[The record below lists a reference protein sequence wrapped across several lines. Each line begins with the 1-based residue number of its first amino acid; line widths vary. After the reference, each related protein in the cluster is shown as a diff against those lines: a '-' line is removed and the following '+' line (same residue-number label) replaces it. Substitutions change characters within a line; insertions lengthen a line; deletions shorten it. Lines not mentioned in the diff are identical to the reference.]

1 MASNK
6 RKIGAVIALDGES
19 AFKKSVSA
27 CNTSLKT
34 MKSEMNLVT
43 EQFKGQANSMDA
55 LKAKHEVL
63 EKTLDKS
70 VALQS
75 ELEKAL
81 ENSQKNYASAGTQL
95 DGYRKQL
102 EEATSSLAK
111 LEKQQAE
118 NADESLTEQI
128 KSQKEEMER
137 LTDIVNRGEKAYAKA
152 GTNVESWQQKL
163 NDAKIQVVRLQREI
177 DTNNSYMDEASKSAD
192 GCATSIDEMGR
203 RIKESTA
210 QTSTSVEKLTDD
222 VESFF
227 TVDKVTE
234 YADAVS
240 EAFQQVAQS
249 AYDAL
254 QDLDEGYDTILTK
267 TGASG
272 DTLAGF
278 TKIADEI
285 YGDLPATMADIGV
298 AVGEVN
304 TRFGVTGDELDD
316 LSRRF
321 LKFSNINDTNL
332 NASIDGVQS
341 AMASFN
347 VEAKDAGKVLD
358 VMNKAGQNTGV
369 SMDALQSSL
378 LQNASAFRDMD
389 MDIYQSIDFVSKLEK
404 SGIDTAQVM
413 AGLKKAYQTSAREGK
428 SFQDSLVEIQET
440 LVNAEDSTEASKR
453 AVELFGKSY
462 GSIATAV
469 KDGRLSFTS
478 MSDSMS
484 LLKDSTDSVNQT
496 FDDSLDTWDEM
507 TTAINS
513 LKQIGGRMMS
523 DIMDIANPAVELLAD
538 GLETVRDGLD
548 SLPEPLR
555 KTVSMV
561 TLIGGAVGIAGP
573 KLFSFAKTIQALKS
587 ANGATTLAGLAQ
599 GITGVGTAS
608 TVASVGTTTLSTS
621 IKGIVTTL
629 GPYVALIGGACMVVK
644 ALKDA
649 DEEYVESL
657 KKEDSTLGL
666 VMENASRY
674 TEKLTEVKDAMSGAL
689 SDADREL
696 AEISA
701 KKDIAQPLVESLEK
715 LQKQSHLT
723 DTDIQ
728 VMKRTTEELNSVYPD
743 LNLRVDET
751 TGSFEANGKAVN
763 DLSSYLDNYAK
774 TAERVA
780 KEKHL
785 TDLMEKKV
793 EAEVDF
799 EISKQNRE
807 ELEQKMNKELA
818 KAGLTFDEWQNK
830 NLAQKFWLNLNP
842 VDGLTTTSAFNEM
855 YHEWLELVDAQEE
868 LNGKYIET
876 EDRIKILRGE
886 IGATDEALQ
895 KSTDDT
901 KEHTKS
907 WTGAGEEVD
916 RAAQK
921 YVDLGVKMR
930 EFDGDIQAVSESF
943 EEEEEALKALFEST
957 VALWD
962 STHTEIM
969 DGLGNEVISL
979 SDSMGKWQDYKN
991 QVYDSISSVSSI
1003 FKEREADESKSWASM
1018 TNGLVSNINAYELW
1032 NQNVNAILESA
1043 RYQNDE
1049 AFREIANRIMLSG
1062 IESADYLDNF
1072 VQNVNLSTSQA
1083 KDDIRNFTNLSGETE
1098 QYASQMASLK
1108 SATEE
1113 SLSGIANVFD
1123 ATKTEAQR
1131 SLEEL
1136 STSLTEK
1143 AEEYTQYS
1151 DVAQSLVE
1159 SERYKTDEGFRTMVN
1174 TLLQQGMA
1182 GAGVLSELWTAME
1195 AGNGEVDTLLGSF
1208 QNFENAMSGFA
1219 DVTASTEVALQNG
1232 MDGMVSIVDNAGE
1245 SLKIAMIN
1253 DEILMAS
1260 GLTGEHLSSAVDSAV
1275 SNAINQMQSVE
1286 AQQDAY
1292 SAGESVG
1299 QQYARG
1305 IQAGMDSVLDKKKID
1320 DSKPISKWD
1329 FNPQDTDRG
1338 KYPSVTNNM
1347 NLTVNQ
1353 QRNGSWFGEITDW
1366 IRKSLS

>member
-1 MASNK
+1 MATNK

-19 AFKKSVSA
+19 QFKKSVSA
-27 CNTSLKT
+27 CNASLKT

-43 EQFKGQANSMDA
+43 EEFKGQANSMDA

-81 ENSQKNYASAGTQL
+81 ENSQKNYASAGEQL
-95 DGYRKQL
+95 DSYRKQL
-102 EEATSSLAK
+102 ATATSALAD
-111 LEKQQAE
+111 LEKQQSE
-118 NADESLTEQI
+118 NADDSLAQQI
-128 KSQKEEMER
+128 KEQKEEMER

-152 GTNVESWQQKL
+152 ESSVETWQQKL
-163 NDAKIQVVRLQREI
+163 NDAKTQVVRLQREI
-177 DTNNSYMDEASKSAD
+177 DTNNSYMDEASRSAD
-192 GCATSIDEMGR
+192 GCAHSIDEMGR

-234 YADAVS
+234 YADKVS

-272 DTLAGF
+272 DALAEF
-278 TKIADEI
+278 TGIADKI
-285 YGDLPATMADIGV
+285 YGDLPATMSDIGT

-304 TRFGVTGDELDD
+304 TRFGSTGDELDD
-316 LSRRF
+316 LSRKF
-321 LKFSNINDTNL
+321 LKFSNINGTNL
-332 NASIDGVQS
+332 NSTIDGVQAS
-341 AMASFN
+341 MASFN
-347 VEAKDAGKVLD
+347 VQAKDAGKVLD
-358 VMNKAGQNTGV
+358 VMNKAGQSTGV
-369 SMDALQSSL
+369 SMDTLQASL

-389 MDIYQSIDFVSKLEK
+389 MDIYQSIDFVAKLEK
-404 SGIDTAQVM
+404 SGLDTAQVM

-428 SFQDSLVEIQET
+428 SFQDSLVEIQDT
-440 LVNAEDSTEASKR
+440 LVNAEDSTEASKK

-469 KDGRLSFTS
+469 KDGRLSFTG
-478 MSDSMS
+478 MSDSMT
-484 LLKDSTDSVNQT
+484 LLKDSTDSVNRT

-507 TTAINS
+507 ATAINS

-523 DIMDIANPAVELLAD
+523 DIMDIANPAVEVLAD

-548 SLPEPLR
+548 SLPDPLR
-555 KTVSMV
+555 KTVSTV
-561 TLIGGAVGIAGP
+561 TLVGGSVGIVAP

-587 ANGATTLAGLAQ
+587 ANDATNLVGLAK

-608 TVASVGTTTLSTS
+608 ATASVGTTALSTS
-621 IKGIVTTL
+621 IKGLVTTL
-629 GPYVALIGGACMVVK
+629 TPYVALIAGTCMVVK
-644 ALKDA
+644 ALNDA
-649 DEEYVESL
+649 DAEYVENL
-657 KKEDSTLGL
+657 KKEDATLSI
-666 VMENASRY
+666 VMERASQY
-674 TEKLTEVKDAMSGAL
+674 TEKLTEVKDAMSSAL
-689 SDADREL
+689 SDADREI

-701 KKDIAQPLVESLEK
+701 KKDIAEPLVESLER

-751 TGSFEANGKAVN
+751 TGSFEANGRAVN
-763 DLSSYLDNYAK
+763 DLSEYLNDYAK

-807 ELEQKMNKELA
+807 ELERKMDKEL
-818 KAGLTFDEWQNK
+818 KSVGISFDEWQKK
-830 NLAQKFWLNLNP
+830 NGASKILMGLNP
-842 VDGLTTTSAFNEM
+842 VNGFRTAGFKEM
-855 YHEWLELVDAQEE
+855 YSEWLDLVDAQEE

-876 EDRIKILRGE
+876 EDRIKILRNE
-886 IGATDEALQ
+886 IGATDESLK
-895 KSTDDT
+895 KSTDGVNEQ
-901 KEHTKS
+901 KKS

-930 EFDGDIQAVSESF
+930 EFDGDIKAVSESF
-943 EEEEEALKALFEST
+943 GEEEEALKQLFEST

-962 STHTEIM
+962 STHSEIM
-969 DGLGNEVISL
+969 NGLGNEVISL

-1003 FKEREADESKSWASM
+1003 FKEREVDETKSWSNM
-1018 TNGLVSNINAYELW
+1018 TNGLISNMNAYELW
-1032 NQNVNAILESA
+1032 NANVNAILQSA

-1049 AFREIANRIMLSG
+1049 SFREIANRIMLSG
-1062 IESADYLDNF
+1062 IESSEYLDSF
-1072 VQNVNLSTSQA
+1072 VQNVSLSTSQA
-1083 KDDIRNFTNLSGETE
+1083 KDDIANFTNLSGETE

-1136 STSLTEK
+1136 STSLAEK
-1143 AEEYTQYS
+1143 SEQYTQYS

-1159 SERYKTDEGFRTMVN
+1159 SERYKTDEGFRSMVN
-1174 TLLQQGMA
+1174 VLLQQGMA

-1195 AGNGEVDTLLGSF
+1195 AGNTEVDTLLGSF
-1208 QNFENAMSGFA
+1208 QNFESAMSGFA

-1245 SLKIAMIN
+1245 ALKISMMN

-1275 SNAINQMQSVE
+1275 SSAINQMQSAE
-1286 AQQDAY
+1286 TQQDAY

-1299 QQYARG
+1299 QQYAKG
-1305 IQAGMDSVLDKKKID
+1305 IQAGMDSVLDEKEIE
-1320 DSKPISKWD
+1320 SNKPVSKWD
-1329 FNPQDTDRG
+1329 FNPSDPDRS

-1353 QRNGSWFGEITDW
+1353 QRNGWFGEITDW

>member
-1 MASNK
+1 MATGK

-27 CNTSLKT
+27 CNSSLKT
-34 MKSEMNLVT
+34 MKSEMSLVT

-55 LKAKHEVL
+55 LRAKHDVL
-63 EKTLDKS
+63 EKTLNKS
-70 VALQS
+70 VDLQS

-81 ENSQKNYASAGTQL
+81 ENSQKNYSEAGAQL
-95 DGYRKQL
+95 DNYRKQL
-102 EEATSSLAK
+102 DTATSALAD
-111 LEKQQAE
+111 LEKQQSE
-118 NADESLTEQI
+118 NADDSLAQQI
-128 KSQKEEMER
+128 KEQKEEMER
-137 LTDIVNRGEKAYAKA
+137 LTDIVNRGEKAYTKA
-152 GTNVESWQQKL
+152 ESSVETWQQKL

-177 DTNNSYMDEASKSAD
+177 DTNNQYMDEASKSAD

-203 RIKESTA
+203 RIKESTS
-210 QTSTSVEKLTDD
+210 QTSGSVEKLTDD

-272 DTLAGF
+272 DALAEF
-278 TKIADEI
+278 TGIADRI
-285 YGDLPATMADIGV
+285 YGDLPSTMSDIGV

-304 TRFGVTGDELDD
+304 TRFGSTGDELDD
-316 LSRRF
+316 LSRKF
-321 LKFSNINDTNL
+321 LKFSNINGTNL
-332 NASIDGVQS
+332 NASIDGVQASMS
-341 AMASFN
+341 AFN
-347 VEAKDAGKVLD
+347 VEARDAGKVLD
-358 VMNKAGQNTGV
+358 VMNRAGQNTGV
-369 SMDALQSSL
+369 SMDALQSTL

-389 MDIYQSIDFVSKLEK
+389 MDIYQSIDFVSRLEK
-404 SGIDTAQVM
+404 SGLDTAQVM
-413 AGLKKAYQTSAREGK
+413 SGLKKAYQTSAREGK
-428 SFQDSLVEIQET
+428 SFQDSLSDIQET
-440 LVNAEDSTEASKR
+440 LMHSEDSVSANKK
-453 AVELFGKSY
+453 AVDLFGKSY
-462 GSIATAV
+462 ANIATAV
-469 KDGRLSFTS
+469 RDGRLSFTS
-478 MSDSMS
+478 MSDSMT
-484 LLKDSTDSVNQT
+484 LLKDSTDSVNRT

-523 DIMDIANPAVELLAD
+523 DIMDISNPAVEVLAD
-538 GLETVRDGLD
+538 GLETTREALD
-548 SLPEPLR
+548 ALPAPVR
-555 KTVSMV
+555 KTVSSV
-561 TLIGGAVGIAGP
+561 VLIGGTVGIVAP
-573 KLFSFAKTIQALKS
+573 KLFAFAKTIQALKS
-587 ANGATTLAGLAQ
+587 ANDATTLAGLAK
-599 GITGVGTAS
+599 GISSVGTAS
-608 TVASVGTTTLSTS
+608 ATASVGTTALSTS
-621 IKGIVTTL
+621 IKGIVSTL
-629 GPYVALIGGACMVVK
+629 GPYIALIGGACMVVK
-644 ALKDA
+644 GLKDA
-649 DEEYVESL
+649 DEEYLESL
-657 KKEDSTLGL
+657 KKEDTTLGV
-666 VMENASRY
+666 VMERATQY
-674 TEKLTEVKDAMSGAL
+674 TEKLTEVKDAMSSAL
-689 SDADREL
+689 SDADRDI

-701 KKDIAQPLVESLEK
+701 KKDIAEPLVKSLEK

-743 LNLRVDET
+743 LNLSVNDA
-751 TGSFEANGKAVN
+751 TGSFEANGQAVN
-763 DLSSYLDNYAK
+763 DLSEYLNDYAK

-807 ELEQKMNKELA
+807 ELERKMDKEL
-818 KAGLTFDEWQNK
+818 KSVGLSFDEWQKK
-830 NLAQKFWLNLNP
+830 NGASKILMGMNP
-842 VDGLTTTSAFNEM
+842 VNGFRTAGFKEM
-855 YHEWLELVDAQEE
+855 YSEWLDLVDAQEE

-886 IGATDEALQ
+886 IGATDETLK
-895 KSTDDT
+895 KSTDGVKAQ
-901 KEHTKS
+901 KES

-930 EFDGDIQAVSESF
+930 EFDGDIQAISESF
-943 EEEEEALKALFEST
+943 TEEEEALKQLFEST

-979 SDSMGKWQDYKN
+979 SDSMGKWQEYKN

-1003 FKEREADESKSWASM
+1003 FKEREADESKSWSNM
-1018 TNGLVSNINAYELW
+1018 TNGLVSNMNAYELW
-1032 NQNVNAILESA
+1032 NENVNAILQSA

-1049 AFREIANRIMLSG
+1049 SFREIANRIMLSG
-1062 IESADYLDNF
+1062 IESADYLDSF
-1072 VQNVNLSTSQA
+1072 VQNVSLSTTQA

-1113 SLSGIANVFD
+1113 SLNSIATVFD

-1136 STSLTEK
+1136 SASLTEK

-1174 TLLQQGMA
+1174 VMLQQGMA

-1195 AGNGEVDTLLGSF
+1195 SGNAEVDTLLGSF
-1208 QNFENAMSGFA
+1208 QNFESAMSGFA

-1245 SLKIAMIN
+1245 ALKISMMN

-1260 GLTGEHLSSAVDSAV
+1260 GMTGEHLSSAVDSAV
-1275 SNAINQMQSVE
+1275 SSAISQMQSAE

-1292 SAGESVG
+1292 SAGEAIG
-1299 QQYARG
+1299 QQYAKG

-1329 FNPQDTDRG
+1329 FNPQDSDRS

-1353 QRNGSWFGEITDW
+1353 QRNGWWGEITDW

>member
-1 MASNK
+1 MATNK

-19 AFKKSVSA
+19 QFKKSVSA
-27 CNTSLKT
+27 CNASLKT
-34 MKSEMNLVT
+34 MKSEMSLVN

-55 LKAKHEVL
+55 LRAKHDVL
-63 EKTLDKS
+63 GKILDKS

-81 ENSQKNYASAGTQL
+81 ENSQKNYASAGEQL
-95 DGYRKQL
+95 DSYRKQL
-102 EEATSSLAK
+102 ATATSALES

-118 NADESLTEQI
+118 NSDESLVQQI
-128 KSQKEEMER
+128 KEQKEEMER
-137 LTDIVNRGEKAYAKA
+137 LTSIVQRGEKAYAQA
-152 GTNVESWQQKL
+152 GNNVETWQQKL
-163 NDAKIQVVRLQREI
+163 NDAKIQVVKLQREI
-177 DTNNSYMDEASKSAD
+177 DTNNQYMDEASRSAD

-254 QDLDEGYDTILTK
+254 QDLDEGYDTILVK

-272 DTLAGF
+272 DALAEF
-278 TKIADEI
+278 TGIADRI
-285 YGDLPATMADIGV
+285 YGDLPATMSDIGV

-304 TRFGVTGDELDD
+304 TRFGSTGDELDD
-316 LSRRF
+316 LSRKF
-321 LKFSNINDTNL
+321 LKFSNINGTNL
-332 NASIDGVQS
+332 NSTIDGVQAS
-341 AMASFN
+341 MASFN
-347 VEAKDAGKVLD
+347 VQAKDAGKVLD

-369 SMDALQSSL
+369 SMDTLQASL

-389 MDIYQSIDFVSKLEK
+389 MDIYQSIDFVAKLEK
-404 SGIDTAQVM
+404 SGLDTAQVM

-428 SFQDSLVEIQET
+428 SFQDSLVEIQDT
-440 LVNAEDSTEASKR
+440 LVNAEDSTEASKK

-469 KDGRLSFTS
+469 KDGRLSFTG
-478 MSDSMS
+478 MSDSMT
-484 LLKDSTDSVNQT
+484 LLKDSTDSVNRT

-555 KTVSMV
+555 KTVSTV
-561 TLIGGAVGIAGP
+561 VLIGGAVGIAGP
-573 KLFSFAKTIQALKS
+573 KLFSFSKTIQALKS
-587 ANGATTLAGLAQ
+587 ANGATTLAGLAK
-599 GITGVGTAS
+599 GISSVGGAS
-608 TVASVGTTTLSTS
+608 ASASVATATFSGSVKS
-621 IKGIVTTL
+621 IVSTL
-629 GPYVALIGGACMVVK
+629 GPYVAIVAGACMVVK

-657 KKEDSTLGL
+657 KKEDATLGV
-666 VMENASRY
+666 VMERASQY
-674 TEKLTEVKDAMSGAL
+674 VEKLDEVKNAMNTAI
-689 SDADREL
+689 SDADREIS
-696 AEISA
+696 EISA
-701 KKDIAQPLVESLEK
+701 KRDVAQPLVSSLEK
-715 LQKQSHLT
+715 LQKQSHKT

-728 VMKRTTEELNSVYPD
+728 VMKRTVAELNGVYPD
-743 LNLRVDET
+743 LNLSVDET
-751 TGSFEANGKAVN
+751 TGAFQSNGKAVS
-763 DLSSYLDNYAK
+763 DLSAYLNDYAK
-774 TAERVA
+774 TAERVS
-780 KEKHL
+780 KENSL
-785 TDLMEKKV
+785 NNLLQKKID
-793 EAEVDF
+793 AEVDF
-799 EISKQNRE
+799 EMSKQNRE
-807 ELEQKMNKELA
+807 ELERQMNKELA

-876 EDRIKILRGE
+876 EDRIKILREE

-895 KSTDDT
+895 KSTDGVKAQ
-901 KEHTKS
+901 KES

-930 EFDGDIQAVSESF
+930 QFDGDIKAVSESF
-943 EEEEEALKALFEST
+943 GEEEEALKALFEST

-969 DGLGNEVISL
+969 SGLGNEVISL
-979 SDSMGKWQDYKN
+979 SDSMGKWQEYKN

-1003 FKEREADESKSWASM
+1003 FKEREVDESKSWENM
-1018 TNGLVSNINAYELW
+1018 TKGLVSNMSAYELW
-1032 NQNVNAILESA
+1032 NENVNAILQSA

-1062 IESADYLDNF
+1062 IESADYLDSF
-1072 VQNVNLSTSQA
+1072 VQNVNLSTTQA
-1083 KDDIRNFTNLSGETE
+1083 KSDIANFTNLSGETE

-1113 SLSGIANVFD
+1113 SLNGIASVFD

-1136 STSLTEK
+1136 STSLMEK
-1143 AEEYTQYS
+1143 SEQYTQYS
-1151 DVAQSLVE
+1151 DVAQNLVE
-1159 SERYKTDEGFRTMVN
+1159 SERYKTDESFRTMVN
-1174 TLLQQGMA
+1174 VMLQQGMA
-1182 GAGVLSELWTAME
+1182 GAGVLSELWTAMQS
-1195 AGNGEVDTLLGSF
+1195 GNAEVDTLLGSF
-1208 QNFENAMSGFA
+1208 QNFESAMSGFA

-1232 MDGMVSIVDNAGE
+1232 MDGMVSIVDSAGE
-1245 SLKIAMIN
+1245 SLKIAMMN

-1275 SNAINQMQSVE
+1275 TNAISQMQSAE
-1286 AQQDAY
+1286 TQQDAY

-1299 QQYARG
+1299 QQYAKG
-1305 IQAGMDSVLDKKKID
+1305 IQAGMDSVLDEKKID
-1320 DSKPISKWD
+1320 SSKPVSKWD
-1329 FNPQDTDRG
+1329 FNPQDTDRS

-1353 QRNGSWFGEITDW
+1353 QRNGSWWGEITDW

>member
-6 RKIGAVIALDGES
+6 RRIGATIALDGES
-19 AFKKSVSA
+19 SFKKSVSA
-27 CNTSLKT
+27 CNASLKT
-34 MKSEMNLVT
+34 MKSEMALVN
-43 EQFKGQANSMDA
+43 EQFKGQANSMSA
-55 LKAKHEVL
+55 LQAKHEVL

-81 ENSQKNYASAGTQL
+81 ENSQKNYASAGEQL
-95 DGYRKQL
+95 DNYRKQL
-102 EEATSSLAK
+102 ATATSALES

-128 KSQKEEMER
+128 KEQKEEMER
-137 LTDIVNRGEKAYAKA
+137 LTSIVQRGEKAYAQA
-152 GTNVESWQQKL
+152 GNNVETWQQKL
-163 NDAKIQVVRLQREI
+163 NDAKVQVVRLQREI
-177 DTNNSYMDEASKSAD
+177 DTNNSYMEEASRSAD

-210 QTSTSVEKLTDD
+210 QTSTSVERLTDD

-227 TVDKVTE
+227 TVDKISE
-234 YADAVS
+234 YADKVS

-249 AYDAL
+249 AYNAL

-272 DTLAGF
+272 DTLEGF

-285 YGDLPATMADIGV
+285 YGDLPSTMSDIGV

-304 TRFGVTGDELDD
+304 TRFGSTGDELDD
-316 LSRRF
+316 LSRKF
-321 LKFSNINDTNL
+321 LKFSNINGTNL
-332 NASIDGVQS
+332 NSSIDGVQAS
-341 AMASFN
+341 MASFN

-358 VMNKAGQNTGV
+358 VMNRAGQNTGV

-413 AGLKKAYQTSAREGK
+413 AGLKKSYQTSAKEGK
-428 SFQDSLVEIQET
+428 SFKDSLVEIQET
-440 LVNAEDSTEASKR
+440 LVHAEDSTEASKK
-453 AVELFGKSY
+453 AVDLFGKSY

-484 LLKDSTDSVNQT
+484 LLKDSTDSVNKT

-523 DIMDIANPAVELLAD
+523 DIMDIAEPGVELLAD
-538 GLETVRDGLD
+538 ALETVRDGLD
-548 SLPEPLR
+548 SLPDPLR
-555 KTVSMV
+555 KTVSTV
-561 TLIGGAVGIAGP
+561 TLIGGAVGIAGT
-573 KLFSFAKTIQALKS
+573 KLFAFSKTIQALKS
-587 ANGATTLAGLAQ
+587 ANGASTLAGLAK
-599 GITGVGTAS
+599 GITSVGSAS
-608 TVASVGTTTLSTS
+608 ATASVGTTALSTS
-621 IKGIVTTL
+621 IKGIVSTL
-629 GPYVALIGGACMVVK
+629 GPYIALIGGACMVVK

-649 DEEYVESL
+649 DEEYLESL
-657 KKEDSTLGL
+657 KKEDATLSV
-666 VMENASRY
+666 VMENATRY
-674 TEKLTEVKDAMSGAL
+674 TEKLTEVKDAMSSAL
-689 SDADREL
+689 SDADREI

-701 KKDIAQPLVESLEK
+701 KKDIAEPLVQSLEK

-723 DTDIQ
+723 DTDIA

-743 LNLRVDET
+743 LNLSVNES
-751 TGSFEANGKAVN
+751 TGSFEANGRAVN
-763 DLSSYLDNYAK
+763 DLSEYLNDYSK

-807 ELEQKMNKELA
+807 ELERKMDKEL
-818 KAGLTFDEWQNK
+818 KSVGISFDEWQKK
-830 NLAQKFWLNLNP
+830 NGASKILMGMNP
-842 VDGLTTTSAFNEM
+842 INGFRTAGFKEM
-855 YHEWLELVDAQEE
+855 YSEWLDLVDAQEE

-876 EDRIKILRGE
+876 EDRIRILRGE
-886 IGATDEALQ
+886 IGATDETLK

-930 EFDGDIQAVSESF
+930 EFDGDIQAISESF
-943 EEEEEALKALFEST
+943 TEEEEALKTLFEST

-962 STHTEIM
+962 STHSEIM
-969 DGLGNEVISL
+969 NGLGNEVVSL
-979 SDSMGKWQDYKN
+979 SDNMGKWQEYKN

-1003 FKEREADESKSWASM
+1003 FKEREADESKSWSNM
-1018 TNGLVSNINAYELW
+1018 TNGLVSNMNAYELW
-1032 NQNVNAILESA
+1032 NENVNAILQSA

-1049 AFREIANRIMLSG
+1049 SFREIANRIMLSG
-1062 IESADYLDNF
+1062 IESADYLDSF
-1072 VQNVNLSTSQA
+1072 VQNVSLSTTQA

-1098 QYASQMASLK
+1098 AYASQMASLK

-1113 SLSGIANVFD
+1113 SLNGIATVFD

-1159 SERYKTDEGFRTMVN
+1159 SERYKTDDAFRTMVN

-1195 AGNGEVDTLLGSF
+1195 SGNAEVDTLLDSF
-1208 QNFENAMSGFA
+1208 SNFESAMSGFA

-1232 MDGMVSIVDNAGE
+1232 MDGMVSIVDSAGE
-1245 SLKIAMIN
+1245 ALKISMMN

-1260 GLTGEHLSSAVDSAV
+1260 GMTGEHLSSAVDSAV
-1275 SNAINQMQSVE
+1275 SSAINQMQSAE

-1299 QQYARG
+1299 QQYAKG
-1305 IQAGMDSVLDKKKID
+1305 IQAGMDSVLDKKQID
-1320 DSKPISKWD
+1320 SSKPVSKWD
-1329 FNPQDTDRG
+1329 YNPQDSDRG

-1353 QRNGSWFGEITDW
+1353 QRTGWFGEITDW

>member
-81 ENSQKNYASAGTQL
+81 ENSQKNYASAGSQL

-118 NADESLTEQI
+118 NADDSLAQQI
-128 KSQKEEMER
+128 KEQKEEMER

-152 GTNVESWQQKL
+152 ESSVETWQQKL

-203 RIKESTA
+203 RIKESTT
-210 QTSTSVEKLTDD
+210 QTSGSVEKLTDD

-227 TVDKVTE
+227 TVDKISE

-278 TKIADEI
+278 TKIADKI
-285 YGDLPATMADIGV
+285 YGDLPSTMSDIGTSI
-298 AVGEVN
+298 GEVN

-321 LKFSNINDTNL
+321 LKFSNINGTNL
-332 NASIDGVQS
+332 NGTIDGVQAS
-341 AMASFN
+341 MASFN

-369 SMDALQSSL
+369 SMDKLQSTL
-378 LQNASAFRDMD
+378 LQNASSFREMD
-389 MDIYQSIDFVSKLEK
+389 MDIYESIDFVSRLEK
-404 SGIDTAQVM
+404 AGVDTSQAM
-413 AGLKKAYQTSAREGK
+413 TGLKKAYQTSTKEGK
-428 SFQDSLVEIQET
+428 SFQESLVDVQDA
-440 LVNAEDSTEASKR
+440 LLHSEDSADASKK
-453 AVELFGKSY
+453 AMELFGKSY
-462 GSIATAV
+462 ANIATAV
-469 KDGRLSFTS
+469 RDGRLSFTN
-478 MSDSMS
+478 MSSSMS
-484 LLKDSTDSVNQT
+484 LLKDSTDSVNKT

-513 LKQIGGRMMS
+513 LKQIGGRMMG
-523 DIMDIANPAVELLAD
+523 DIMDIASPAVELLAD

-555 KTVSMV
+555 KTVSTV

-573 KLFSFAKTIQALKS
+573 KLFSFAKTIQAVKS
-587 ANGATTLAGLAQ
+587 ANGASTLAGLAK
-599 GITGVGTAS
+599 GISSVGGAS
-608 TVASVGTTTLSTS
+608 ASASVATATFSGSVKS
-621 IKGIVTTL
+621 IVSTL
-629 GPYVALIGGACMVVK
+629 GPYVAIVAGACMVVK

-649 DEEYVESL
+649 DEEYVENL
-657 KKEDSTLGL
+657 KKEDATLGV
-666 VMENASRY
+666 VMERASQY
-674 TEKLTEVKDAMSGAL
+674 VEKLDEVKNAMGTAI
-689 SDADREL
+689 SDTDREL

-701 KKDIAQPLVESLEK
+701 KRDIAEPLVKSLEK

-743 LNLRVDET
+743 LNLRVDEA
-751 TGSFEANGKAVN
+751 TGSFEANGQAVN
-763 DLSSYLDNYAK
+763 NLSEYLNNYAK

-799 EISKQNRE
+799 EISKQNRK
-807 ELEQKMNKELA
+807 ELERQMNKELA

-830 NLAQKFWLNLNP
+830 NIAQKFWLNLNP

-855 YHEWLELVDAQEE
+855 YHEWLELVDAQEA

-876 EDRIKILRGE
+876 EDRIRILRGE
-886 IGATDEALQ
+886 IGATDETLK
-895 KSTDDT
+895 KSTDGVNEQ
-901 KEHTKS
+901 KKS

-916 RAAQK
+916 RVAQK
-921 YVDLGVKMR
+921 YVDLGVKMKQ
-930 EFDGDIQAVSESF
+930 FDGDIKAISESF
-943 EEEEEALKALFEST
+943 TEEEEALKALFEST

-962 STHTEIM
+962 STHSEIM
-969 DGLGNEVISL
+969 NGLGNEVISL

-1003 FKEREADESKSWASM
+1003 FKEREVDETKSWSNM
-1018 TNGLVSNINAYELW
+1018 TNGLISNMNAYELW
-1032 NQNVNAILESA
+1032 NENVNAILESA

-1062 IESADYLDNF
+1062 IESADYLDSF
-1072 VQNVNLSTSQA
+1072 VQNVNLSTTQA
-1083 KDDIRNFTNLSGETE
+1083 KSDIANFTNLSGETE
-1098 QYASQMASLK
+1098 AYASQMASLK

-1113 SLSGIANVFD
+1113 SLNGIANVFD

-1143 AEEYTQYS
+1143 AEAYTQYS

-1159 SERYKTDEGFRTMVN
+1159 SERYKTDEGFRSMVN

-1195 AGNGEVDTLLGSF
+1195 SGNAEVDTLLSSF
-1208 QNFENAMSGFA
+1208 SNFESAMSGFA
-1219 DVTASTEVALQNG
+1219 DVTASTEVALQGG
-1232 MDGMVSIVDNAGE
+1232 MDNMVSIVDNAGE
-1245 SLKIAMIN
+1245 ALKISMMN

-1260 GLTGEHLSSAVDSAV
+1260 GMTGEHLSSAVDSAV
-1275 SNAINQMQSVE
+1275 SSAISQMQSVE
-1286 AQQDAY
+1286 TQQDAY

-1299 QQYARG
+1299 QQYAKG
-1305 IQAGMDSVLDKKKID
+1305 IQAGMDSVLDEKEINN
-1320 DSKPISKWD
+1320 SKPISKWD
-1329 FNPQDTDRG
+1329 FNPQDTDRS

-1353 QRNGSWFGEITDW
+1353 QRNGWFREITDW

>member
-1 MASNK
+1 
-6 RKIGAVIALDGES
+6 
-19 AFKKSVSA
+19 
-27 CNTSLKT
+27 
-34 MKSEMNLVT
+34 
-43 EQFKGQANSMDA
+43 MDA
-55 LKAKHEVL
+55 LRAKHDVL

-81 ENSQKNYASAGTQL
+81 ENSQKNYESAGTQL

-111 LEKQQAE
+111 LEKQQVE
-118 NADESLTEQI
+118 NADDSLTEQI

-152 GTNVESWQQKL
+152 GANVETWQQKL
-163 NDAKIQVVRLQREI
+163 NDAKTQVVRLQREI
-177 DTNNSYMDEASKSAD
+177 ETNNGYMDEASKSAD

-203 RIKESTA
+203 RIKESTT

-272 DTLAGF
+272 DALSEF
-278 TKIADEI
+278 TGIADKI
-285 YGDLPATMADIGV
+285 YGDLPSAMADIGI

-304 TRFGVTGDELDD
+304 TRFGSTGDELDD
-316 LSRRF
+316 LSRKF
-321 LKFSNINDTNL
+321 LKFSNINGTNL
-332 NASIDGVQS
+332 NASIDGVQASMS
-341 AMASFN
+341 AFN
-347 VEAKDAGKVLD
+347 VEARDAGKVLD
-358 VMNKAGQNTGV
+358 VMNRAGQNTGV
-369 SMDALQSSL
+369 SMDTLQSTL
-378 LQNASAFRDMD
+378 LQNASSFREMD

-404 SGIDTAQVM
+404 SGLDTSQVM

-428 SFQDSLVEIQET
+428 SFQDSLVDIQET
-440 LVNAEDSTEASKR
+440 LVHAEDSTEASKK
-453 AVELFGKSY
+453 AVDLFGKSY

-484 LLKDSTDSVNQT
+484 LLKDSTDSVNKT

-523 DIMDIANPAVELLAD
+523 DIMDIAEPGVELLAD
-538 GLETVRDGLD
+538 ALETVRDGLD
-548 SLPEPLR
+548 ALPEPLR
-555 KTVSMV
+555 KTVSTV

-573 KLFSFAKTIQALKS
+573 KLFAFSKTIQALKS
-587 ANGATTLAGLAQ
+587 ANGASTLAGLAK
-599 GITGVGTAS
+599 GISGVGVAS
-608 TVASVGTTTLSTS
+608 TTASVGTTALSTS
-621 IKGIVTTL
+621 IKGIISTL
-629 GPYVALIGGACMVVK
+629 GPYVAIIGGACMVLK
-644 ALKDA
+644 ALNDA
-649 DEEYVESL
+649 DAEYVENL
-657 KKEDSTLGL
+657 KKEDATLSV
-666 VMENASRY
+666 VMENATRY
-674 TEKLTEVKDAMSGAL
+674 AEKLTEVKDSMSSAL
-689 SDADREL
+689 SDADREI
-696 AEISA
+696 AEISV
-701 KKDIAQPLVESLEK
+701 KKDIAEPLVKSLEK

-743 LNLRVDET
+743 LNLSVDET

-763 DLSSYLDNYAK
+763 NLSEYLKNYSK

-807 ELEQKMNKELA
+807 ELERKMDKEL
-818 KAGLTFDEWQNK
+818 KSVGISFDEWQKK
-830 NLAQKFWLNLNP
+830 NGASKILMGLNP
-842 VDGLTTTSAFNEM
+842 VNGFRTAGFKEM
-855 YHEWLELVDAQEE
+855 YSEWVDLVDAQNA
-868 LNGKYIET
+868 LNDEYIET
-876 EDRIKILRGE
+876 EDRIRILRGE
-886 IGATDEALQ
+886 LETTDEALQ
-895 KSTDDT
+895 KSTTDT

-930 EFDGDIQAVSESF
+930 QFDGDIKAVSESF
-943 EEEEEALKALFEST
+943 GEEEEALKALFEST

-969 DGLGNEVISL
+969 NGLGNEVISL
-979 SDSMGKWQDYKN
+979 SDSMGKWQEYKN

-1003 FKEREADESKSWASM
+1003 FKEREVDESKSWENM
-1018 TNGLVSNINAYELW
+1018 TKGLVSNMSAYELW
-1032 NQNVNAILESA
+1032 NENVNAILQSA

-1062 IESADYLDNF
+1062 IESADYLDSF
-1072 VQNVNLSTSQA
+1072 VQNVNLSTTQA
-1083 KDDIRNFTNLSGETE
+1083 KSDIANFTNLSGETE

-1113 SLSGIANVFD
+1113 SLNGIASVFD

-1136 STSLTEK
+1136 STSLMEK
-1143 AEEYTQYS
+1143 SEQYTQYS
-1151 DVAQSLVE
+1151 DTAQSLVE

-1174 TLLQQGMA
+1174 VLLQQGMA

-1195 AGNGEVDTLLGSF
+1195 AGNTEVDTLLGSF
-1208 QNFENAMSGFA
+1208 QNFESAMSGFA
-1219 DVTASTEVALQNG
+1219 DVTASTEVALQGG
-1232 MDGMVSIVDNAGE
+1232 MDNMVSIVDNAGE
-1245 SLKIAMIN
+1245 ALKISMMN

-1275 SNAINQMQSVE
+1275 SNAISQMQSAE
-1286 AQQDAY
+1286 TQQDAY

-1299 QQYARG
+1299 QQYAKG

-1329 FNPQDTDRG
+1329 FNPQDTDRS

-1353 QRNGSWFGEITDW
+1353 QRNGSWWGEITDW

>member
-19 AFKKSVSA
+19 QFKKSVSA

-34 MKSEMNLVT
+34 MKSEMSLVT

-81 ENSQKNYASAGTQL
+81 ENSQKNYESAGTQL

-111 LEKQQAE
+111 LEKQQSE
-118 NADESLTEQI
+118 NSDESLTEQI

-137 LTDIVNRGEKAYAKA
+137 LTSIVTRGEKAYAQA
-152 GTNVESWQQKL
+152 GNNVETWQQKL
-163 NDAKIQVVRLQREI
+163 NDAKVQVVRLQREI
-177 DTNNSYMDEASKSAD
+177 DTNNGYMDEASKSAD
-192 GCATSIDEMGR
+192 GCAHSIDEMGR
-203 RIKESTA
+203 RIKESTT
-210 QTSTSVEKLTDD
+210 QTSGSVEKLTDD

-227 TVDKVTE
+227 TVDKVSE

-272 DTLAGF
+272 DALAEF
-278 TKIADEI
+278 TGIADKI
-285 YGDLPATMADIGV
+285 YGDLPSTMADIGTSI
-298 AVGEVN
+298 GEVN

-321 LKFSNINDTNL
+321 LKFSNINGTNL
-332 NASIDGVQS
+332 NSSIDGVQS

-358 VMNKAGQNTGV
+358 VMNRAGQNTGI
-369 SMDALQSSL
+369 SMDTLQSSL

-389 MDIYQSIDFVSKLEK
+389 MDIYQSIDFVSRLEK
-404 SGIDTAQVM
+404 SGLDTAQVM

-428 SFQDSLVEIQET
+428 SFQDSLVDIQEI
-440 LVNAEDSTEASKR
+440 LLNSEDSVSANKK
-453 AVELFGKSY
+453 AVDLFGKSY
-462 GSIATAV
+462 ANIATAV

-507 TTAINS
+507 GVAINN

-538 GLETVRDGLD
+538 SLETTREALD
-548 SLPEPLR
+548 ALPDPLR
-555 KTVSMV
+555 KTVSTV
-561 TLIGGAVGIAGP
+561 VLVGGAVGIAVP
-573 KLFSFAKTIQALKS
+573 KLLAFSKTIKTLMAV
-587 ANGATTLAGLAQ
+587 NGASNLGSLAK
-599 GITGVGTAS
+599 GITGIGVASTAS
-608 TVASVGTTTLSTS
+608 SVGTTALSTS

-629 GPYVALIGGACMVVK
+629 SPYVALVGGACMVLK
-644 ALKDA
+644 ALKESNEA
-649 DEEYVESL
+649 YLESL

-666 VMENASRY
+666 VIENAERY
-674 TEKLTEVKDAMSGAL
+674 AEKLTEVKNAMDTAI
-689 SDADREL
+689 SDSDHEL
-696 AEISA
+696 AEISS
-701 KKDIAQPLVESLEK
+701 KKNVAQPLVDSLVK
-715 LQKQSHLT
+715 LQKQSNLT

-728 VMKRTTEELNSVYPD
+728 TMKNTVSELNSLYPD
-743 LNLRVDET
+743 LNLSVNES
-751 TGSFEANGKAVN
+751 TGNFESNGRAVTN
-763 DLSSYLDNYAK
+763 LTKYMDDYIHKSEEAAK
-774 TAERVA
+774 R
-780 KEKHL
+780 KHL
-785 TDLMEKKV
+785 NELIEQKV
-793 EAEVDF
+793 GAEVDF
-799 EISKQNRE
+799 EISKQSRKDLEDKMNRE
-807 ELEQKMNKELA
+807 LSKV
-818 KAGLTFDEWQNK
+818 GLD
-830 NLAQKFWLNLNP
+830 LDKFQEKGMMSKLWLGLNP
-842 VDGLTTTSAFNEM
+842 VDGFDPSAFQEM
-855 YHEWLELVDAQEE
+855 YHKWSELVDAQ
-868 LNGKYIET
+868 NDMNDSYIET
-876 EDRIKILRGE
+876 EKRIDAVQGMLEETNNTVNESTEGVKK
-886 IGATDEALQ
+886 Q
-895 KSTDDT
+895 K
-901 KEHTKS
+901 ES

-916 RAAQK
+916 RAGQK
-921 YVDLGVKMR
+921 YVDLGVRLKK
-930 EFDGDIQAVSESF
+930 FDGDIQAVTESF
-943 EEEEEALKALFEST
+943 TEEEEALKILFEST

-969 DGLGNEVISL
+969 AGLGNEVVSL
-979 SDSMGKWQDYKN
+979 SDSMGKWQEYKA
-991 QVYDSISSVSSI
+991 QVYDSITSVSSI
-1003 FKEREADESKSWASM
+1003 FKEREVDEAKSWDSM
-1018 TNGLVSNINAYELW
+1018 TKGLVSNMDAYKLW
-1032 NQNVNAILESA
+1032 NANVNAVLESA

-1049 AFREIANRIMLSG
+1049 AFREIANKIMLSG
-1062 IESADYLDNF
+1062 IESADYLDSF
-1072 VQNVNLSTSQA
+1072 VQNVSLSTTQA

-1098 QYASQMASLK
+1098 AYASQMASLK

-1159 SERYKTDEGFRTMVN
+1159 SERYKTDEGFRSMVN
-1174 TLLQQGMA
+1174 VLLQQGMA

-1208 QNFENAMSGFA
+1208 QNFESAMSGFA

-1232 MDGMVSIVDNAGE
+1232 MDGMVSIVDSAGE
-1245 SLKIAMIN
+1245 ALKISMMN

-1275 SNAINQMQSVE
+1275 SDAINQMQSAE

-1299 QQYARG
+1299 QQYAKG
-1305 IQAGMDSVLDKKKID
+1305 IQAGMDSVLNQKEINN
-1320 DSKPISKWD
+1320 SKPVSKWD
-1329 FNPQDTDRG
+1329 FNPSDPDRS

>member
-34 MKSEMNLVT
+34 MKSEMALVT

-55 LKAKHEVL
+55 LRAKHDVL

-70 VALQS
+70 VSLQE

-81 ENSQKNYASAGTQL
+81 ENSQKNYASAGEQL

-111 LEKQQAE
+111 LEKQQSE
-118 NADESLTEQI
+118 NADDSLTEQI

-137 LTDIVNRGEKAYAKA
+137 LTSIVQRGEKAYEKA

-210 QTSTSVEKLTDD
+210 QTSGSVEKLTDD

-272 DTLAGF
+272 DALAEF
-278 TKIADEI
+278 TGIADRI
-285 YGDLPATMADIGV
+285 YGDLPSTMSDIGT

-304 TRFGVTGDELDD
+304 TRFGSTGDELDD
-316 LSRRF
+316 LSRKF
-321 LKFSNINDTNL
+321 LKFSNINGTNL
-332 NASIDGVQS
+332 NSSIDGVQASMS
-341 AMASFN
+341 AFN
-347 VEAKDAGKVLD
+347 MQAKDAGKVLD
-358 VMNKAGQNTGV
+358 VMNRAGQNTGI
-369 SMDALQSSL
+369 SMDTLQSSL

-389 MDIYQSIDFVSKLEK
+389 MDIYQSIDFVSRLEK
-404 SGIDTAQVM
+404 SGLDTAQVM

-428 SFQDSLVEIQET
+428 SFQDSLVDIQDV
-440 LVNAEDSTEASKR
+440 LLHSEDSVTANKR
-453 AVELFGKSY
+453 AVDLFGKSY
-462 GSIATAV
+462 ANIATAV
-469 KDGRLSFTS
+469 RDGRLNFTS

-507 TTAINS
+507 TVAINS
-513 LKQIGGRMMS
+513 LKTIGGRMMA
-523 DIMDIANPAVELLAD
+523 DVMDIANPAVELLAD
-538 GLETVRDGLD
+538 SLETVRDGLD
-548 SLPEPLR
+548 ALPTPIR
-555 KTVSMV
+555 KTVSAV

-573 KLFSFAKTIQALKS
+573 KLFSFAKTIQVLKS
-587 ANGATTLAGLAQ
+587 ANGASTLGSLAK
-599 GITGVGTAS
+599 GISGVGTAS
-608 TVASVGTTTLSTS
+608 SVASVGTTTLSTS

-629 GPYVALIGGACMVVK
+629 TPYVALVGGACMVLK
-644 ALKDA
+644 ALKES
-649 DEEYVESL
+649 DEAYLESL
-657 KKEDSTLGL
+657 KKEDATLS
-666 VMENASRY
+666 VVIENAERY
-674 TEKLTEVKDAMSGAL
+674 TEKLTEVKNTMDSAI
-689 SDADREL
+689 SDSDHEL
-696 AEISA
+696 AEISS
-701 KKDIAQPLVESLEK
+701 KKNVAQPLVDSLVK
-715 LQKQSHLT
+715 LQKQSSLT

-728 VMKRTTEELNSVYPD
+728 TMKNTVSELNSLYPD
-743 LNLRVDET
+743 LNLSVNES
-751 TGSFEANGKAVN
+751 TGNFESNGRAVTN
-763 DLSSYLDNYAK
+763 LTKYMDDYIHKSEEAAK
-774 TAERVA
+774 R
-780 KEKHL
+780 KHL
-785 TDLMEKKV
+785 NELIEQKV
-793 EAEVDF
+793 GAEVDF
-799 EISKQNRE
+799 EISKQSRKDLEDKMNRE
-807 ELEQKMNKELA
+807 LSKV
-818 KAGLTFDEWQNK
+818 GLD
-830 NLAQKFWLNLNP
+830 LDKFQEKGMMSKLWLGLNP
-842 VDGLTTTSAFNEM
+842 VDGFDPSAFQEM
-855 YHEWLELVDAQEE
+855 YHKWSELVDAQ
-868 LNGKYIET
+868 NDMNDSYIET
-876 EDRIKILRGE
+876 EKHIDAVQGMLEETNNTVNESTEGVKK
-886 IGATDEALQ
+886 Q
-895 KSTDDT
+895 K
-901 KEHTKS
+901 ES

-916 RAAQK
+916 RAGQK
-921 YVDLGVKMR
+921 YVDLGVRLKK
-930 EFDGDIQAVSESF
+930 FDGDIQAVTESF
-943 EEEEEALKALFEST
+943 TEEEEALKSLFEST

-969 DGLGNEVISL
+969 AGLGNEVVSL
-979 SDSMGKWQDYKN
+979 SDSMGKWQEYKA
-991 QVYDSISSVSSI
+991 QVYDSITSVSSI
-1003 FKEREADESKSWASM
+1003 FKEREVDEAKSWDSM
-1018 TNGLVSNINAYELW
+1018 TKGLVSNMDAYKLW
-1032 NQNVNAILESA
+1032 NANVNAILESA

-1062 IESADYLDNF
+1062 IESADYLDSF
-1072 VQNVNLSTSQA
+1072 VQNVNLSTTQA
-1083 KDDIRNFTNLSGETE
+1083 KSDIANFTNLSGETE

-1113 SLSGIANVFD
+1113 SLNGIASVFD

-1136 STSLTEK
+1136 STSLMEK
-1143 AEEYTQYS
+1143 SEQYTQYS
-1151 DVAQSLVE
+1151 DVAQNLVE
-1159 SERYKTDEGFRTMVN
+1159 SERYKTDESFRTMVN
-1174 TLLQQGMA
+1174 VMLQQGMA
-1182 GAGVLSELWTAME
+1182 GAGVLSELWTAMQS
-1195 AGNGEVDTLLGSF
+1195 GNAEVDTLLGSF
-1208 QNFENAMSGFA
+1208 QNFESAMSGFA

-1232 MDGMVSIVDNAGE
+1232 MDGMVSIVDSAGE
-1245 SLKIAMIN
+1245 SLKIAMMN

-1275 SNAINQMQSVE
+1275 TNAISQMQSAE
-1286 AQQDAY
+1286 TQQDAY

-1299 QQYARG
+1299 QQYAKG
-1305 IQAGMDSVLDKKKID
+1305 IQAGMDSVLDEKKID
-1320 DSKPISKWD
+1320 SSKPVSKWD
-1329 FNPQDTDRG
+1329 FNPQDTDRS

-1353 QRNGSWFGEITDW
+1353 QRNGSWWGEITDW

>member
-1 MASNK
+1 MATNK

-19 AFKKSVSA
+19 SFKKSVSA
-27 CNTSLKT
+27 CNASLKT

-81 ENSQKNYASAGTQL
+81 ENSQKNYASAGEQL
-95 DGYRKQL
+95 DSYRKQL
-102 EEATSSLAK
+102 ATATSALAD
-111 LEKQQAE
+111 LEKQQSE
-118 NADESLTEQI
+118 NADDSLAQQI
-128 KSQKEEMER
+128 KEQKEEMER
-137 LTDIVNRGEKAYAKA
+137 LTSIVQRGEKAYEKA
-152 GTNVESWQQKL
+152 GTNVETWQQKL
-163 NDAKIQVVRLQREI
+163 NDAKTQVVRLQREI
-177 DTNNSYMDEASKSAD
+177 DTNNQYMEEASRSAD

-210 QTSTSVEKLTDD
+210 QTSGSVEKLTDD

-227 TVDKVTE
+227 TVDKISE

-272 DTLAGF
+272 DALAEF
-278 TKIADEI
+278 TGIADRI
-285 YGDLPATMADIGV
+285 YGDLPSTMSDIGV

-304 TRFGVTGDELDD
+304 TRFGSTGDELDD
-316 LSRRF
+316 LSRKF
-321 LKFSNINDTNL
+321 LKFSNINGTNL
-332 NASIDGVQS
+332 NASIDGVQASMS
-341 AMASFN
+341 AFN
-347 VEAKDAGKVLD
+347 VEARDAGKVLD
-358 VMNKAGQNTGV
+358 VMNRAGQNTGV
-369 SMDALQSSL
+369 SMDALQSTL

-389 MDIYQSIDFVSKLEK
+389 MDIYQSIDFVSRLEK
-404 SGIDTAQVM
+404 SGLDTAQVM
-413 AGLKKAYQTSAREGK
+413 SGLKKAYQTSAREGK
-428 SFQDSLVEIQET
+428 SFQDSLSDIQET
-440 LVNAEDSTEASKR
+440 LMHSEDSVSANKK
-453 AVELFGKSY
+453 AVDLFGKSY
-462 GSIATAV
+462 ANIATAV
-469 KDGRLSFTS
+469 RDGRLSFTS
-478 MSDSMS
+478 MSDSMT
-484 LLKDSTDSVNQT
+484 LLKDSTDSVNRT

-507 TTAINS
+507 ATAINS

-523 DIMDIANPAVELLAD
+523 DIMDIAEPGVELLAD
-538 GLETVRDGLD
+538 ALETVRDGLD

-555 KTVSMV
+555 KTVSTV

-573 KLFSFAKTIQALKS
+573 KLFAFSKTIQALKS
-587 ANGATTLAGLAQ
+587 ANGASTLAGLAQ
-599 GITGVGTAS
+599 GIYGVGTAS
-608 TVASVGTTTLSTS
+608 ATASVGTTTLSTS
-621 IKGIVTTL
+621 IKGIISTL
-629 GPYVALIGGACMVVK
+629 GPYIALIGGACMVVK
-644 ALKDA
+644 GLKDA
-649 DEEYVESL
+649 DEEYLESL
-657 KKEDSTLGL
+657 KKEDATLSI
-666 VMENASRY
+666 VMENASQY
-674 TEKLTEVKDAMSGAL
+674 VEKLDEVKNAMSTAL
-689 SDADREL
+689 SDSDREL

-701 KKDIAQPLVESLEK
+701 KKDIAEPLVESLER

-723 DTDIQ
+723 DTDIA

-743 LNLRVDET
+743 LNLSVDES
-751 TGSFEANGKAVN
+751 TGTFEANGRAVN
-763 DLSSYLDNYAK
+763 DLSEYLNDYAK

-807 ELEQKMNKELA
+807 ELERKMDKEL
-818 KAGLTFDEWQNK
+818 KSVGLNFDEWQKK
-830 NLAQKFWLNLNP
+830 NGSSKILMGMNP
-842 VDGLTTTSAFNEM
+842 FNGFRTSAFKEM
-855 YHEWLELVDAQEE
+855 YSEWLDLVDAQEE

-876 EDRIKILRGE
+876 EDRIKVLRGE

-895 KSTDDT
+895 KSTDGVKKQ
-901 KEHTKS
+901 KES

-930 EFDGDIQAVSESF
+930 EFDGDIKAVSESF

-962 STHTEIM
+962 STHSQIM
-969 DGLGNEVISL
+969 DGLGNEVTYL
-979 SDSMGKWQDYKN
+979 SDSMGKWQEYKN

-1003 FKEREADESKSWASM
+1003 FKEREADENKSWASM
-1018 TNGLVSNINAYELW
+1018 TNGLISNINAYELW
-1032 NQNVNAILESA
+1032 NANVNAILQSA

-1049 AFREIANRIMLSG
+1049 SFREIANRIMLSG
-1062 IESADYLDNF
+1062 IESSEYLDSF
-1072 VQNVNLSTSQA
+1072 VQNVSLSTTQA

-1098 QYASQMASLK
+1098 AYASQMASLK

-1159 SERYKTDEGFRTMVN
+1159 SERYKTDEGFRSMVN
-1174 TLLQQGMA
+1174 VLLQQGMA

-1195 AGNGEVDTLLGSF
+1195 VGNGEVDTLLGSF
-1208 QNFENAMSGFA
+1208 QTFESAMSGFA

-1245 SLKIAMIN
+1245 SLKIAMMN
-1253 DEILMAS
+1253 DEVLMAS

-1275 SNAINQMQSVE
+1275 SDAINQMQSTE
-1286 AQQDAY
+1286 TQQSAY
-1292 SAGESVG
+1292 EAGESVG
-1299 QQYARG
+1299 QQYAKG
-1305 IQAGMDSVLDKKKID
+1305 IQNGMDSVLDKKEIES
-1320 DSKPISKWD
+1320 SKPVSKWD
-1329 FNPQDTDRG
+1329 FNPSDPDRG

-1353 QRNGSWFGEITDW
+1353 QRTGWWGEITDW

>member
-27 CNTSLKT
+27 CNASLKT
-34 MKSEMNLVT
+34 MKSEMALVN

-55 LKAKHEVL
+55 LRAKHDVL
-63 EKTLDKS
+63 EKTLNKS
-70 VALQS
+70 VDLQS

-81 ENSQKNYASAGTQL
+81 ENSQKNYASAGAQL
-95 DGYRKQL
+95 DNYRKQL
-102 EEATSSLAK
+102 DTATSALAD

-137 LTDIVNRGEKAYAKA
+137 LTDIVTRGEKAYVQA
-152 GTNVESWQQKL
+152 GNNVESWQQKL

-177 DTNNSYMDEASKSAD
+177 DTNNGYMDEASRSAD

-210 QTSTSVEKLTDD
+210 QTSGSVEKLTDD

-227 TVDKVTE
+227 TVDKISE

-285 YGDLPATMADIGV
+285 YGDLPSTMADIGTSI
-298 AVGEVN
+298 GEVN

-316 LSRRF
+316 LSRKF
-321 LKFSNINDTNL
+321 LKFSNINGTNL
-332 NASIDGVQS
+332 NGTIDGVQAS
-341 AMASFN
+341 MASFN

-358 VMNKAGQNTGV
+358 VMNKAGQNTGI
-369 SMDALQSSL
+369 SMDALQSTL
-378 LQNASAFRDMD
+378 LQNASAFREMD

-428 SFQDSLVEIQET
+428 SFQDSLVDIQET
-440 LVNAEDSTEASKR
+440 LMHSEDSVSANKK
-453 AVELFGKSY
+453 AVDLFGKSY
-462 GSIATAV
+462 ANIATAV
-469 KDGRLSFTS
+469 RDGRLSFTG

-484 LLKDSTDSVNQT
+484 LLKDSTDSVNKT

-523 DIMDIANPAVELLAD
+523 DIMDIAEPGVELLAD

-548 SLPEPLR
+548 ALPDPLR
-555 KTVSMV
+555 KTVSSV
-561 TLIGGAVGIAGP
+561 VLIGGAVGIAGP

-587 ANGATTLAGLAQ
+587 ANGASTLAGLAK
-599 GITGVGTAS
+599 GISGVGTAS
-608 TVASVGTTTLSTS
+608 ATASVGTTALSTS
-621 IKGIVTTL
+621 IKGIISTL
-629 GPYVALIGGACMVVK
+629 GPYIALIGGACMVVK
-644 ALKDA
+644 GLKDA

-666 VMENASRY
+666 VMENATRY
-674 TEKLTEVKDAMSGAL
+674 TEKLTEVKDTMSSAL

-696 AEISA
+696 AEIST
-701 KKDIAQPLVESLEK
+701 KKDIAEPLVKSLEK

-743 LNLRVDET
+743 LNLSVNEA
-751 TGSFEANGKAVN
+751 TGSFEANGRAVN
-763 DLSSYLDNYAK
+763 DLSEYLNDYSK

-807 ELEQKMNKELA
+807 ELERKMDKEL
-818 KAGLTFDEWQNK
+818 KSVGLSFDEWQKK
-830 NLAQKFWLNLNP
+830 NGASKILMGMNP
-842 VDGLTTTSAFNEM
+842 FNGFRTAGFKEM
-855 YHEWLELVDAQEE
+855 YHEWLELVDAQNA
-868 LNGKYIET
+868 LNDEYIET
-876 EDRIKILRGE
+876 EDRIKVLRGE

-895 KSTDDT
+895 KSTDGVKKQ
-901 KEHTKS
+901 KES

-921 YVDLGVKMR
+921 YVDLSVKMS

-943 EEEEEALKALFEST
+943 TEEEEALKQLFEST

-962 STHTEIM
+962 STHSQIM
-969 DGLGNEVISL
+969 NGLGNEVTSL
-979 SDSMGKWQDYKN
+979 SDSMGKWQEYKN

-1003 FKEREADESKSWASM
+1003 FKEREVDETKSWSNM
-1018 TNGLVSNINAYELW
+1018 TNGLISNMNAYELW
-1032 NQNVNAILESA
+1032 NANVNAILESA

-1062 IESADYLDNF
+1062 IESADYLDSF
-1072 VQNVNLSTSQA
+1072 VQNVNLSTTQA

-1159 SERYKTDEGFRTMVN
+1159 SERYKTDEGFRSMVN
-1174 TLLQQGMA
+1174 VLLQQGMA

-1208 QNFENAMSGFA
+1208 QTFESAMSGFA

-1245 SLKIAMIN
+1245 SLKIAMMN
-1253 DEILMAS
+1253 DEVLMAS

-1275 SNAINQMQSVE
+1275 SDAINQMQSTE
-1286 AQQDAY
+1286 TQQSAY
-1292 SAGESVG
+1292 EAGESVG
-1299 QQYARG
+1299 QQYAKG
-1305 IQAGMDSVLDKKKID
+1305 IQNGMDSVLDKKEIES
-1320 DSKPISKWD
+1320 SKPVSKWD
-1329 FNPQDTDRG
+1329 FNPSDPDRG

-1353 QRNGSWFGEITDW
+1353 QRNGSWWGEITDW

>member
-6 RKIGAVIALDGES
+6 RRIGATIALDGES
-19 AFKKSVSA
+19 SFKKSVSA
-27 CNTSLKT
+27 CNASLKT
-34 MKSEMNLVT
+34 MKSEMALVN
-43 EQFKGQANSMDA
+43 EQFKGQANSMSA
-55 LKAKHEVL
+55 LQAKHEVL
-63 EKTLDKS
+63 EKTLNKS
-70 VALQS
+70 VDLQS

-81 ENSQKNYASAGTQL
+81 ENSQKNYASAGEQL
-95 DGYRKQL
+95 DNYRKQL
-102 EEATSSLAK
+102 DTATSALAD
-111 LEKQQAE
+111 LEKQQSE
-118 NADESLTEQI
+118 NADDSLAQQI
-128 KSQKEEMER
+128 KEQKEEMER
-137 LTDIVNRGEKAYAKA
+137 LTDIVTRGEKAYAKA
-152 GTNVESWQQKL
+152 ESSVETWQQKL
-163 NDAKIQVVRLQREI
+163 NDAKTQVVRLQREI
-177 DTNNSYMDEASKSAD
+177 DTNNSYMDEASRSAD
-192 GCATSIDEMGR
+192 GCAHSIDEMGR

-234 YADAVS
+234 YADKVS

-278 TKIADEI
+278 TKIADRI
-285 YGDLPATMADIGV
+285 YGDLPSAMSDIGI

-304 TRFGVTGDELDD
+304 TRFGSTGDELDD
-316 LSRRF
+316 LSRKF
-321 LKFSNINDTNL
+321 LKFSNINGTNL
-332 NASIDGVQS
+332 NGTIDGVQASMS
-341 AMASFN
+341 AFN

-358 VMNKAGQNTGV
+358 VMNKSGQNTGV
-369 SMDALQSSL
+369 SMDALQSTL

-389 MDIYQSIDFVSKLEK
+389 MDIYQSIDFVSRLEK
-404 SGIDTAQVM
+404 SGLDTAQVM
-413 AGLKKAYQTSAREGK
+413 SGLKKAYQTSAREGK
-428 SFQDSLVEIQET
+428 SFQDSLSDIQET
-440 LVNAEDSTEASKR
+440 LMHSEDSVSANKK
-453 AVELFGKSY
+453 AVDLFGKSY
-462 GSIATAV
+462 ANIATAV
-469 KDGRLSFTS
+469 RDGRLSFTN

-507 TTAINS
+507 GVAINN

-523 DIMDIANPAVELLAD
+523 DIMDIAEPGVELLAD

-548 SLPEPLR
+548 ALPDPLR
-555 KTVSMV
+555 KTVSSV
-561 TLIGGAVGIAGP
+561 VLIGGAVGIAGP
-573 KLFSFAKTIQALKS
+573 KLFAFSKTIQALKS
-587 ANGATTLAGLAQ
+587 ANGASTLAGLAK
-599 GITGVGTAS
+599 GISGVGTAS
-608 TVASVGTTTLSTS
+608 TVASAGTATFSASVKS
-621 IKGIVTTL
+621 IITTL
-629 GPYVALIGGACMVVK
+629 GPHVAIIGGACMVLK
-644 ALKDA
+644 ALTDA

-657 KKEDSTLGL
+657 KKEDTTLGV
-666 VMENASRY
+666 VMERATQY
-674 TEKLTEVKDAMSGAL
+674 VEKLDEVKNAMSTAI
-689 SDADREL
+689 SDSDREI

-701 KKDIAQPLVESLEK
+701 KRDVAQPLVSSLEK
-715 LQKQSHLT
+715 LQKQSHKT

-728 VMKRTTEELNSVYPD
+728 VMKRNVAELNGVYPD
-743 LNLRVDET
+743 LNLSVDET
-751 TGSFEANGKAVN
+751 TGAFQSNGKAVN
-763 DLSSYLDNYAK
+763 DLSSYLDDYAK

-780 KEKHL
+780 KENSL
-785 TDLMEKKV
+785 NNLLQKKID
-793 EAEVDF
+793 AEVDF
-799 EISKQNRE
+799 ELSKQNRE
-807 ELEQKMNKELA
+807 ELERKMNKELA

-855 YHEWLELVDAQEE
+855 YHEWLELVDAQNA
-868 LNGKYIET
+868 LNDEYIET
-876 EDRIKILRGE
+876 EDRIRILRGE
-886 IGATDEALQ
+886 IGATDETLK

-930 EFDGDIQAVSESF
+930 EFDGDIKAVSESF
-943 EEEEEALKALFEST
+943 TEEEEALKQLFEST

-969 DGLGNEVISL
+969 AGLGNEVTSL
-979 SDSMGKWQDYKN
+979 SDSMGKWQEYKS

-1003 FKEREADESKSWASM
+1003 FKEREADETKSWASM
-1018 TNGLVSNINAYELW
+1018 TNGLVSNMNAYELW

-1049 AFREIANRIMLSG
+1049 AFREIANKIMLSG
-1062 IESADYLDNF
+1062 IESADYLDSF
-1072 VQNVNLSTSQA
+1072 VQNVSLSTTQA

-1113 SLSGIANVFD
+1113 SLNGIASVFD

-1143 AEEYTQYS
+1143 AEQYTQYS

-1195 AGNGEVDTLLGSF
+1195 SGNAEVDTLLGSF
-1208 QNFENAMSGFA
+1208 QNFESAMSGFA
-1219 DVTASTEVALQNG
+1219 DVTASTEVALQSG
-1232 MDGMVSIVDNAGE
+1232 MNNMVSIVDNAGE
-1245 SLKIAMIN
+1245 ALKISMMN

-1275 SNAINQMQSVE
+1275 SKTISQMNSAE
-1286 AQQDAY
+1286 TQQDAY

-1299 QQYARG
+1299 RQYAKG
-1305 IQAGMDSVLDKKKID
+1305 IQAGMDSVLDEKKID
-1320 DSKPISKWD
+1320 SSKPVSKWD
-1329 FNPQDTDRG
+1329 FNPSDTDRS

-1353 QRNGSWFGEITDW
+1353 QRTGWFGEITDW

>member
-6 RKIGAVIALDGES
+6 RRIGATIALDGES
-19 AFKKSVSA
+19 SFKKSVSA
-27 CNTSLKT
+27 CNASLKT
-34 MKSEMNLVT
+34 MKSEMALVN
-43 EQFKGQANSMDA
+43 EQFKGQANSMSA
-55 LKAKHEVL
+55 LQSKHEVL

-81 ENSQKNYASAGTQL
+81 ENSQKNYASAGEQL

-118 NADESLTEQI
+118 NTDDSLTEQI

-137 LTDIVNRGEKAYAKA
+137 LTSIVQRGEKAYAKA
-152 GTNVESWQQKL
+152 ESSVETWQQKL

-177 DTNNSYMDEASKSAD
+177 DTNNQYMDEASKSAD

-227 TVDKVTE
+227 TVDKVSE
-234 YADAVS
+234 YADKVS

-254 QDLDEGYDTILTK
+254 QDLDEGYDTILVK

-272 DTLAGF
+272 DALAEF

-285 YGDLPATMADIGV
+285 YGDMPSAMADIGT

-304 TRFGVTGDELDD
+304 TRFGSTGEELDD
-316 LSRRF
+316 LSRKF
-321 LKFSNINDTNL
+321 LKFSNINGTNL
-332 NASIDGVQS
+332 NGTIDGVQASMS
-341 AMASFN
+341 AFN
-347 VEAKDAGKVLD
+347 VEARDAGKVLD
-358 VMNKAGQNTGV
+358 VMNRAGQNTGV
-369 SMDALQSSL
+369 SMDALQSTL

-389 MDIYQSIDFVSKLEK
+389 MDIYQSIDFVSRLEK
-404 SGIDTAQVM
+404 SGLDTAQVM
-413 AGLKKAYQTSAREGK
+413 SGLKKAYQTSAREGK
-428 SFQDSLVEIQET
+428 SFQDSLSDIQET
-440 LVNAEDSTEASKR
+440 LMHSEDSVSANKK
-453 AVELFGKSY
+453 AVDLFGKSY
-462 GSIATAV
+462 ANIATAV
-469 KDGRLSFTS
+469 RDGRLSFTN

-484 LLKDSTDSVNQT
+484 LLKDSTDSVNRT

-523 DIMDIANPAVELLAD
+523 DIMDIAEPGVELLAD

-548 SLPEPLR
+548 SLPDPLR
-555 KTVSMV
+555 KTVSTV
-561 TLIGGAVGIAGP
+561 TLVGGSVGIVAP
-573 KLFSFAKTIQALKS
+573 KLFAFAKTIQALKS
-587 ANGATTLAGLAQ
+587 ANDVTTLAGLAK
-599 GITGVGTAS
+599 GISSVGTAS
-608 TVASVGTTTLSTS
+608 ATASVGTTALSTS
-621 IKGIVTTL
+621 IKGIVSTL
-629 GPYVALIGGACMVVK
+629 GPYIALIGGACMVVK
-644 ALKDA
+644 GLKDA
-649 DEEYVESL
+649 DEEYLESL
-657 KKEDSTLGL
+657 KKEDATLSV
-666 VMENASRY
+666 VMENATRY
-674 TEKLTEVKDAMSGAL
+674 TEKLTEVKDAMSSAL
-689 SDADREL
+689 SDADRDI

-701 KKDIAQPLVESLEK
+701 KRDIAEPLVKSLEK
-715 LQKQSHLT
+715 LQKQSHKT

-751 TGSFEANGKAVN
+751 TGSFEANGRAVN
-763 DLSSYLDNYAK
+763 DLSEYLNDYSK

-807 ELEQKMNKELA
+807 ELERKMDKEL
-818 KAGLTFDEWQNK
+818 KSVGLNFDEWQKK
-830 NLAQKFWLNLNP
+830 NGASKIMMGLNP
-842 VDGLTTTSAFNEM
+842 VNGFRTSAFKEM
-855 YHEWLELVDAQEE
+855 YSEWLDLVDAQEE

-886 IGATDEALQ
+886 IGATDETLK

-921 YVDLGVKMR
+921 YVDLSVKMR
-930 EFDGDIQAVSESF
+930 QFDGDIQAISESF
-943 EEEEEALKALFEST
+943 TEEEEALKQLFEST

-962 STHTEIM
+962 SAHTEIM
-969 DGLGNEVISL
+969 NGLGNEVISL
-979 SDSMGKWQDYKN
+979 SDSMGKWQEYKN

-1003 FKEREADESKSWASM
+1003 FKEREADENKSWSNM
-1018 TNGLVSNINAYELW
+1018 TNGLISNMNAYELW
-1032 NQNVNAILESA
+1032 NENVNAILESA

-1062 IESADYLDNF
+1062 IESADYLDSF
-1072 VQNVNLSTSQA
+1072 VQNVSLSTTQA

-1113 SLSGIANVFD
+1113 SLNGIASVFD

-1143 AEEYTQYS
+1143 AEAYTQYS

-1159 SERYKTDEGFRTMVN
+1159 SERYKTDEGFRSMVN
-1174 TLLQQGMA
+1174 VLLQQGMA
-1182 GAGVLSELWTAME
+1182 GAGVLSELWTAMQS
-1195 AGNGEVDTLLGSF
+1195 GNAEVDTLLGSF
-1208 QNFENAMSGFA
+1208 QNFESAMSGFA

-1232 MDGMVSIVDNAGE
+1232 MDGMVSIVDSAGE
-1245 SLKIAMIN
+1245 SLKIAMMN

-1275 SNAINQMQSVE
+1275 TNAISQMQSAE
-1286 AQQDAY
+1286 TQQDAY

-1299 QQYARG
+1299 QQYAKG
-1305 IQAGMDSVLDKKKID
+1305 IQAGMDSVLDEKKID
-1320 DSKPISKWD
+1320 SSKPVSKWD
-1329 FNPQDTDRG
+1329 FNPQDTDRS

-1353 QRNGSWFGEITDW
+1353 QRNGSWWGEITDW

>member
-1 MASNK
+1 MATNK

-19 AFKKSVSA
+19 QFKKSVSA
-27 CNTSLKT
+27 CNASLKT

-43 EQFKGQANSMDA
+43 EEFKGQANSMDA

-81 ENSQKNYASAGTQL
+81 ENSQKNYASAGEQL

-111 LEKQQAE
+111 LEKQQVE
-118 NADESLTEQI
+118 NADDSLTEQI

-152 GTNVESWQQKL
+152 ESSVESWQQKL
-163 NDAKIQVVRLQREI
+163 NDAKIQVVKLQREI

-210 QTSTSVEKLTDD
+210 QTSGSVEKLTDD

-272 DTLAGF
+272 DALAEF
-278 TKIADEI
+278 TGIADRI
-285 YGDLPATMADIGV
+285 YGDLPSTMSDIGT

-304 TRFGVTGDELDD
+304 TRFGSTGDELDD
-316 LSRRF
+316 LSRKF
-321 LKFSNINDTNL
+321 LKFSNINGTNL
-332 NASIDGVQS
+332 NSSIDGVQAS
-341 AMASFN
+341 MASFN

-358 VMNKAGQNTGV
+358 VMNKSGQNTGV
-369 SMDALQSSL
+369 SMDNLQSTL
-378 LQNASAFRDMD
+378 LQNASAFREMD
-389 MDIYQSIDFVSKLEK
+389 MDIYQSIDFVAKLEK
-404 SGIDTAQVM
+404 SGLDTAQVM
-413 AGLKKAYQTSAREGK
+413 SGLKKAYQTSAREGK
-428 SFQDSLVEIQET
+428 SFQESLSDIQDT
-440 LVNAEDSTEASKR
+440 LMHSEDSVSANKK
-453 AVELFGKSY
+453 AVDLFGKSY
-462 GSIATAV
+462 ANIATAV
-469 KDGRLSFTS
+469 RDGRLSFTNMSSS
-478 MSDSMS
+478 MD

-548 SLPEPLR
+548 SLPDPLR
-555 KTVSMV
+555 KTVSTV
-561 TLIGGAVGIAGP
+561 TLVGGSVGIVAP

-587 ANGATTLAGLAQ
+587 ANDATNLVGLAK

-608 TVASVGTTTLSTS
+608 ATASVGTTALSTS
-621 IKGIVTTL
+621 IKGLVTTI
-629 GPYVALIGGACMVVK
+629 GPYVALIGGACMVLK

-649 DEEYVESL
+649 DEEYVENL
-657 KKEDSTLGL
+657 KKEDATLSV
-666 VMENASRY
+666 VMDRATQY
-674 TEKLTEVKDAMSGAL
+674 TEKLTEVKDAMGTAI
-689 SDADREL
+689 SDTDREL

-701 KKDIAQPLVESLEK
+701 KKDIAQPLVASLEK

-743 LNLRVDET
+743 LNLSVDEA

-774 TAERVA
+774 TAERIA

-807 ELEQKMNKELA
+807 ELERQMNKELA

-842 VDGLTTTSAFNEM
+842 TDGLTTTSAFNEL
-855 YHEWLELVDAQEE
+855 YGQWVDLVDAQNA
-868 LNGKYIET
+868 LNNEYIET
-876 EDRIKILRGE
+876 EDRIRILRGE
-886 IGATDEALQ
+886 IETTDESLK

-930 EFDGDIQAVSESF
+930 EFDGDIQAISESF
-943 EEEEEALKALFEST
+943 TEEEEALKTLFEST

-962 STHTEIM
+962 STHSEIM
-969 DGLGNEVISL
+969 NGLGNEVVSL
-979 SDSMGKWQDYKN
+979 SDSMGKWQEYKN

-1003 FKEREADESKSWASM
+1003 FK
-1018 TNGLVSNINAYELW
+1018 V
-1032 NQNVNAILESA
+1032 
-1043 RYQNDE
+1043 
-1049 AFREIANRIMLSG
+1049 
-1062 IESADYLDNF
+1062 
-1072 VQNVNLSTSQA
+1072 
-1083 KDDIRNFTNLSGETE
+1083 
-1098 QYASQMASLK
+1098 
-1108 SATEE
+1108 
-1113 SLSGIANVFD
+1113 
-1123 ATKTEAQR
+1123 
-1131 SLEEL
+1131 
-1136 STSLTEK
+1136 
-1143 AEEYTQYS
+1143 
-1151 DVAQSLVE
+1151 
-1159 SERYKTDEGFRTMVN
+1159 
-1174 TLLQQGMA
+1174 
-1182 GAGVLSELWTAME
+1182 
-1195 AGNGEVDTLLGSF
+1195 
-1208 QNFENAMSGFA
+1208 
-1219 DVTASTEVALQNG
+1219 
-1232 MDGMVSIVDNAGE
+1232 
-1245 SLKIAMIN
+1245 
-1253 DEILMAS
+1253 
-1260 GLTGEHLSSAVDSAV
+1260 
-1275 SNAINQMQSVE
+1275 
-1286 AQQDAY
+1286 
-1292 SAGESVG
+1292 
-1299 QQYARG
+1299 
-1305 IQAGMDSVLDKKKID
+1305 
-1320 DSKPISKWD
+1320 
-1329 FNPQDTDRG
+1329 
-1338 KYPSVTNNM
+1338 
-1347 NLTVNQ
+1347 
-1353 QRNGSWFGEITDW
+1353 
-1366 IRKSLS
+1366 

>member
-27 CNTSLKT
+27 CNASLKT
-34 MKSEMNLVT
+34 MKSEMALVN
-43 EQFKGQANSMDA
+43 EQFKGQANSMSA
-55 LKAKHEVL
+55 LQAKHEVL

-70 VALQS
+70 VSLQE

-81 ENSQKNYASAGTQL
+81 ENSQKNYASAGEQL
-95 DGYRKQL
+95 DNYRKQL
-102 EEATSSLAK
+102 DTATSALAD
-111 LEKQQAE
+111 LEKQQSE
-118 NADESLTEQI
+118 NADDSLAQQI
-128 KSQKEEMER
+128 KEQKEEMER

-152 GTNVESWQQKL
+152 GANVETWQQKL
-163 NDAKIQVVRLQREI
+163 NDAKTQVVRLQREI
-177 DTNNSYMDEASKSAD
+177 DTNNQYMEEASKSAD
-192 GCATSIDEMGR
+192 GCAHSIDEMGR

-227 TVDKVTE
+227 TVDKVSE
-234 YADAVS
+234 YADKVS

-272 DTLAGF
+272 DALAEF
-278 TKIADEI
+278 TGIADRI
-285 YGDLPATMADIGV
+285 YGDLPSTMSDIGV

-304 TRFGVTGDELDD
+304 TRFGSTGEELDD
-316 LSRRF
+316 LSRKF
-321 LKFSNINDTNL
+321 LKFSNINGTNL
-332 NASIDGVQS
+332 NSSIDGVQAS
-341 AMASFN
+341 MASFN

-358 VMNKAGQNTGV
+358 VMNKAGQNTGI
-369 SMDALQSSL
+369 SMDVLQASL

-428 SFQDSLVEIQET
+428 SFQDSLVDIQET
-440 LVNAEDSTEASKR
+440 LVHAEDSTEASKR

-469 KDGRLSFTS
+469 RDGRLSFTN
-478 MSDSMS
+478 MSSSMS
-484 LLKDSTDSVNQT
+484 LLKDSTDSVNKT

-523 DIMDIANPAVELLAD
+523 DIMDIANPAVEVLAD
-538 GLETVRDGLD
+538 GLETTREALD
-548 SLPEPLR
+548 ALPAPVR
-555 KTVSMV
+555 KTVSSV
-561 TLIGGAVGIAGP
+561 VLIGGTVGIVAP
-573 KLFSFAKTIQALKS
+573 KLFAFAKTIQALKS
-587 ANGATTLAGLAQ
+587 ANDATTLAGLAK
-599 GITGVGTAS
+599 GISSVGTAS
-608 TVASVGTTTLSTS
+608 ATASVGTTALSTS
-621 IKGIVTTL
+621 IKGIISTL
-629 GPYVALIGGACMVVK
+629 GPYIALIGGACMVVK
-644 ALKDA
+644 GLKDA
-649 DEEYVESL
+649 DEEYLESL
-657 KKEDSTLGL
+657 KKEDATLGV
-666 VMENASRY
+666 VMERATQY
-674 TEKLTEVKDAMSGAL
+674 TEKLTEVKDAMSSAL
-689 SDADREL
+689 SDSDREL

-701 KKDIAQPLVESLEK
+701 KKDIAEPLVESLER

-763 DLSSYLDNYAK
+763 NLSEYLKNYSK

-807 ELEQKMNKELA
+807 ELERKMDKEL
-818 KAGLTFDEWQNK
+818 KAVGLSFDEWQKK
-830 NLAQKFWLNLNP
+830 NGASKIMMGLNP
-842 VDGLTTTSAFNEM
+842 FNEFRTAGFKEM

-886 IGATDEALQ
+886 IETTDEALQ
-895 KSTDDT
+895 KSTDGVKAQ
-901 KEHTKS
+901 KES

-930 EFDGDIQAVSESF
+930 EFDGDIKAISESF
-943 EEEEEALKALFEST
+943 TEEEEALKQLFEST

-969 DGLGNEVISL
+969 AGLGNEVISL
-979 SDSMGKWQDYKN
+979 SDSMGKWQEYKE

-1032 NQNVNAILESA
+1032 NENVNAILQSA

-1062 IESADYLDNF
+1062 IESADYLDSF
-1072 VQNVNLSTSQA
+1072 VQNVNLSTTQA
-1083 KDDIRNFTNLSGETE
+1083 KSDIANFTNLSGETE

-1113 SLSGIANVFD
+1113 SLNGIASVFD

-1159 SERYKTDEGFRTMVN
+1159 SERYKTDEGFRSMVN
-1174 TLLQQGMA
+1174 VLLQQGMA

-1195 AGNGEVDTLLGSF
+1195 AGNSEVDTLLGSF
-1208 QNFENAMSGFA
+1208 QNFESAMSGFA
-1219 DVTASTEVALQNG
+1219 DVTASTEVALQGG
-1232 MDGMVSIVDNAGE
+1232 MDNMVSIVDNAGE
-1245 SLKIAMIN
+1245 ALKISMMN

-1275 SNAINQMQSVE
+1275 SSAISQMQSVE

-1299 QQYARG
+1299 QQYAKG
-1305 IQAGMDSVLDKKKID
+1305 IQAGMDSVLDKKQID
-1320 DSKPISKWD
+1320 SSKPVSKWD
-1329 FNPQDTDRG
+1329 FNPSDPDRS
-1338 KYPSVTNNM
+1338 KYPSVTNQM

-1353 QRNGSWFGEITDW
+1353 QKNGWWGEITDW

>member
-19 AFKKSVSA
+19 QFKKSVSA
-27 CNTSLKT
+27 CNASLKT

-81 ENSQKNYASAGTQL
+81 ENSQKNYASAGEQL
-95 DGYRKQL
+95 DGYRRQL

-137 LTDIVNRGEKAYAKA
+137 LTDIVTRGEKAYVQA
-152 GTNVESWQQKL
+152 GNNVESWQQKL

-177 DTNNSYMDEASKSAD
+177 DTNNGYMDEASRSAD

-210 QTSTSVEKLTDD
+210 QTSGSVEKLTDD

-227 TVDKVTE
+227 TVDKISE

-285 YGDLPATMADIGV
+285 YGDLPSTMADIGTSI
-298 AVGEVN
+298 GEVN

-316 LSRRF
+316 LSRKF
-321 LKFSNINDTNL
+321 LKFSNINGTNL
-332 NASIDGVQS
+332 NGTIDGVQAS
-341 AMASFN
+341 MASFN

-358 VMNKAGQNTGV
+358 VMNKAGQNTGI
-369 SMDALQSSL
+369 SMDALQSTL
-378 LQNASAFRDMD
+378 LQNASAFREMD

-428 SFQDSLVEIQET
+428 SFQDSLVDIQET
-440 LVNAEDSTEASKR
+440 LMHSEDSVSANKK
-453 AVELFGKSY
+453 AVDLFGKSY
-462 GSIATAV
+462 ANIATAV
-469 KDGRLSFTS
+469 RDGRLSFTG

-484 LLKDSTDSVNQT
+484 LLKDSTDSVNKT

-523 DIMDIANPAVELLAD
+523 DIMDIAEPGVELLAD
-538 GLETVRDGLD
+538 GLDTVRDGLD
-548 SLPEPLR
+548 ALPDPLR
-555 KTVSMV
+555 KTVSSV
-561 TLIGGAVGIAGP
+561 VLIGGAVGIAGP

-587 ANGATTLAGLAQ
+587 ANGASTLAGLAK
-599 GITGVGTAS
+599 GISGVGTAS
-608 TVASVGTTTLSTS
+608 ATASVGTTALSTS
-621 IKGIVTTL
+621 IKGIISTL
-629 GPYVALIGGACMVVK
+629 GPYIALIGGACMVVK
-644 ALKDA
+644 GLKDA

-666 VMENASRY
+666 VMENATRY
-674 TEKLTEVKDAMSGAL
+674 TEKLTEVKDTMSSAL

-701 KKDIAQPLVESLEK
+701 KKDIAEPLVQSLEK

-723 DTDIQ
+723 DTDIA

-743 LNLRVDET
+743 LNLSVNEA
-751 TGSFEANGKAVN
+751 TGSFEANGRAVN
-763 DLSSYLDNYAK
+763 DLSEYLNDYSK

-807 ELEQKMNKELA
+807 ELERKMDKEL
-818 KAGLTFDEWQNK
+818 KSVGLSFDEWQKK
-830 NLAQKFWLNLNP
+830 NGASKILMGMNP
-842 VDGLTTTSAFNEM
+842 FNGFRTSAFKEM
-855 YHEWLELVDAQEE
+855 YSEWLELVDAQEE

-876 EDRIKILRGE
+876 EDRIRILRGE
-886 IGATDEALQ
+886 IETTDEALQ
-895 KSTDDT
+895 KSTDGVKAQ
-901 KEHTKS
+901 KES

-930 EFDGDIQAVSESF
+930 EFDGDIRAIAESF
-943 EEEEEALKALFEST
+943 TEEEEALKLLFEST

-962 STHTEIM
+962 STHSEIM
-969 DGLGNEVISL
+969 SGLGNEVASL
-979 SDSMGKWQDYKN
+979 SDSMGKWQEYKN

-1003 FKEREADESKSWASM
+1003 FKEREVDENKSWENM
-1018 TNGLVSNINAYELW
+1018 TNGLISNMNSYELW
-1032 NQNVNAILESA
+1032 NANVNAILESA

-1049 AFREIANRIMLSG
+1049 TFREIANRIMLSG
-1062 IESADYLDNF
+1062 IESADYLDAF
-1072 VQNVNLSTSQA
+1072 VQNVNLSTAQA

-1136 STSLTEK
+1136 STSLAEK
-1143 AEEYTQYS
+1143 SEQYTQYS

-1159 SERYKTDEGFRTMVN
+1159 SERYKTDDAFRTMVN

-1182 GAGVLSELWTAME
+1182 GAGVLSELWTAMQ
-1195 AGNGEVDTLLGSF
+1195 AGNGEVDALLNSF
-1208 QNFENAMSGFA
+1208 SNFESAMSGFA
-1219 DVTASTEVALQNG
+1219 DVTASTEVALQGG
-1232 MDGMVSIVDNAGE
+1232 MDNMVSIVDSAGE
-1245 SLKIAMIN
+1245 SLKIAMMN

-1260 GLTGEHLSSAVDSAV
+1260 GLTGEHLSSAADSAV
-1275 SNAINQMQSVE
+1275 SYAINQMQSAE
-1286 AQQDAY
+1286 TQQDARE
-1292 SAGESVG
+1292 AGESVG
-1299 QQYARG
+1299 KQYAIG
-1305 IQAGMDSVLDKKKID
+1305 IQNGMDSVLNKKEIE
-1320 DSKPISKWD
+1320 SNKPVSKWD
-1329 FNPQDTDRG
+1329 FNPQDPDRG

-1353 QRNGSWFGEITDW
+1353 QKSGWFGEITDW

>member
-34 MKSEMNLVT
+34 MKSEMSLVT

-55 LKAKHEVL
+55 LRAKHDVL

-81 ENSQKNYASAGTQL
+81 ENSQKNYASAGEQL
-95 DGYRKQL
+95 DNYRKQL
-102 EEATSSLAK
+102 DTATSALAD
-111 LEKQQAE
+111 LEKQQSE
-118 NADESLTEQI
+118 NADDSLAQQI
-128 KSQKEEMER
+128 KEQKEEMER

-152 GTNVESWQQKL
+152 ESSVETWQQKL

-177 DTNNSYMDEASKSAD
+177 DTNNSYMNEASKSAD
-192 GCATSIDEMGR
+192 GCAHSIDEMGR
-203 RIKESTA
+203 RIKASTEN
-210 QTSTSVEKLTDD
+210 TSTSVEKLTDD

-227 TVDKVTE
+227 TVDKVSE

-240 EAFQQVAQS
+240 QAFQQVAQS
-249 AYDAL
+249 AYDSL

-278 TKIADEI
+278 TKIADKI
-285 YGDLPATMADIGV
+285 YGDLPSTMSDIGV

-304 TRFGVTGDELDD
+304 TRFGSTGDELDD
-316 LSRRF
+316 LSRKF
-321 LKFSNINDTNL
+321 LKFSNINGTNL
-332 NASIDGVQS
+332 NSSIDGVQAS
-341 AMASFN
+341 MASFN

-358 VMNKAGQNTGV
+358 VMNKAGQNTGI
-369 SMDALQSSL
+369 SMDALQSTL

-404 SGIDTAQVM
+404 SGLDTSQVM
-413 AGLKKAYQTSAREGK
+413 SGLKKAYQTSAREGK
-428 SFQDSLVEIQET
+428 SFQDSLSDIQET
-440 LVNAEDSTEASKR
+440 LMHSEDSVSANKK
-453 AVELFGKSY
+453 AVDLFGKSY
-462 GSIATAV
+462 ANIATAV
-469 KDGRLSFTS
+469 RDGRLSFTG

-484 LLKDSTDSVNQT
+484 LLKDSTDSVNKT

-523 DIMDIANPAVELLAD
+523 DIMDIAEPGVELLAD

-548 SLPEPLR
+548 ALPDPLR
-555 KTVSMV
+555 KTVSTV
-561 TLIGGAVGIAGP
+561 VLIGGAVGIAGP
-573 KLFSFAKTIQALKS
+573 KLFAFSKTIQALKS
-587 ANGATTLAGLAQ
+587 ANGASTLAGLAQ
-599 GITGVGTAS
+599 GISGVGTAS
-608 TVASVGTTTLSTS
+608 TVASAGTTAFSTS
-621 IKGIVTTL
+621 VKSIITTL
-629 GPYVALIGGACMVVK
+629 GPYVAIIGGACMVLK
-644 ALKDA
+644 ALNDA
-649 DEEYVESL
+649 DAEYVENL
-657 KKEDSTLGL
+657 KKEDATLSI
-666 VMENASRY
+666 VMERASQY
-674 TEKLTEVKDAMSGAL
+674 TEKLTEVKDAMSSAL
-689 SDADREL
+689 SDADREI

-701 KKDIAQPLVESLEK
+701 KKDIAEPLVKSLEK

-743 LNLRVDET
+743 LNLSVNES
-751 TGSFEANGKAVN
+751 TGSFEANGRAVN
-763 DLSSYLDNYAK
+763 DLSEYLNDYSK

-807 ELEQKMNKELA
+807 ELERKMDKEL
-818 KAGLTFDEWQNK
+818 KAVGLSFDEWQKK
-830 NLAQKFWLNLNP
+830 NGASKIMMGLNP
-842 VDGLTTTSAFNEM
+842 INGFRTAGFKEM
-855 YHEWLELVDAQEE
+855 YSEWLELVDAQEE

-886 IGATDEALQ
+886 IGATDETLK
-895 KSTDDT
+895 KSTDGVKAQ
-901 KEHTKS
+901 KES

-930 EFDGDIQAVSESF
+930 EFDGDIKAISESF
-943 EEEEEALKALFEST
+943 GEEEEALKQLFEST

-969 DGLGNEVISL
+969 AGLGNEVVSL
-979 SDSMGKWQDYKN
+979 SDSMGKWQEYKN

-1003 FKEREADESKSWASM
+1003 FKEREADESKSWENM
-1018 TNGLVSNINAYELW
+1018 TNGLISNMNAYELW
-1032 NQNVNAILESA
+1032 NANVNAILESA

-1062 IESADYLDNF
+1062 IESADYLDSF
-1072 VQNVNLSTSQA
+1072 VQNVNLSTTQA

-1113 SLSGIANVFD
+1113 SLTGIANVFD

-1136 STSLTEK
+1136 STSLMEK
-1143 AEEYTQYS
+1143 SEQYTQYS

-1159 SERYKTDEGFRTMVN
+1159 SERYKTDDAFRTMVN

-1182 GAGVLSELWTAME
+1182 GAGVLSELWTAMQ
-1195 AGNGEVDTLLGSF
+1195 AGNGEVDTLLSSF
-1208 QNFENAMSGFA
+1208 SNFESAMSGFA

-1232 MDGMVSIVDNAGE
+1232 MDGMVSIVDSAGE
-1245 SLKIAMIN
+1245 SLKIAMMN

-1275 SNAINQMQSVE
+1275 TNAISQMQSAE
-1286 AQQDAY
+1286 TQQDAY

-1299 QQYARG
+1299 QQYAKG
-1305 IQAGMDSVLDKKKID
+1305 IQDGMDSVLDKKKID
-1320 DSKPISKWD
+1320 NSKPVSKWD
-1329 FNPQDTDRG
+1329 FNPSDPDRS

>member
-34 MKSEMNLVT
+34 MKSEMALVN

-55 LKAKHEVL
+55 LRAKHDVL

-81 ENSQKNYASAGTQL
+81 ENSQKNYESAGNQL

-102 EEATSSLAK
+102 ATATSALAD

-118 NADESLTEQI
+118 NSDESLTEQI

-137 LTDIVNRGEKAYAKA
+137 LTSIVQRGEKAYAQA
-152 GTNVESWQQKL
+152 GNNVETWQQKL
-163 NDAKIQVVRLQREI
+163 NDAKVQVVKLQREI
-177 DTNNSYMDEASKSAD
+177 DTNNGYMDEASKSAD

-210 QTSTSVEKLTDD
+210 QTSGSVEKLTDD

-227 TVDKVTE
+227 TVDKITE

-272 DTLAGF
+272 DALAEF
-278 TKIADEI
+278 TGIADRI
-285 YGDLPATMADIGV
+285 YGDLPSTMSDIGV

-304 TRFGVTGDELDD
+304 TRFGSTGDELDD
-316 LSRRF
+316 LSRKF
-321 LKFSNINDTNL
+321 LKFSNINGTNL
-332 NASIDGVQS
+332 NASIDGVQASMS
-341 AMASFN
+341 AFN
-347 VEAKDAGKVLD
+347 VEARDAGKVLD
-358 VMNKAGQNTGV
+358 VMNRAGQNTGV
-369 SMDALQSSL
+369 SMDALQSTL

-389 MDIYQSIDFVSKLEK
+389 MDIYQSIDFVSRLEK
-404 SGIDTAQVM
+404 SGLDTAQVM
-413 AGLKKAYQTSAREGK
+413 SGLKKAYQTSAREGK
-428 SFQDSLVEIQET
+428 SFQDSLSDIQET
-440 LVNAEDSTEASKR
+440 LMHSEDSVSANKK
-453 AVELFGKSY
+453 AVDLFGKSY
-462 GSIATAV
+462 ANIATAV
-469 KDGRLSFTS
+469 RDGRLSFTS
-478 MSDSMS
+478 MSDSMT
-484 LLKDSTDSVNQT
+484 LLKDSTDSVNRT

-507 TTAINS
+507 ATAINS

-523 DIMDIANPAVELLAD
+523 DIMDIAEPGVELLAD
-538 GLETVRDGLD
+538 ALETVRDGLD

-555 KTVSMV
+555 KTVSTV

-573 KLFSFAKTIQALKS
+573 KLFAFSKTIQALKS
-587 ANGATTLAGLAQ
+587 ANGASTLAGLAQ
-599 GITGVGTAS
+599 GISGVGTAS
-608 TVASVGTTTLSTS
+608 ATASVGTTTLSTS
-621 IKGIVTTL
+621 IKGIISTL
-629 GPYVALIGGACMVVK
+629 GPYIALIGGACMVVK
-644 ALKDA
+644 GLKDA
-649 DEEYVESL
+649 DEEYLESL
-657 KKEDSTLGL
+657 KKEDATLGV
-666 VMENASRY
+666 VMERATQY
-674 TEKLTEVKDAMSGAL
+674 TEKLTEVKDSMSSAL
-689 SDADREL
+689 SDADREI

-701 KKDIAQPLVESLEK
+701 KKDIAEPLVQSLEK

-751 TGSFEANGKAVN
+751 TGSFEANGRAVN
-763 DLSSYLDNYAK
+763 NLSAYLNNYAK

-807 ELEQKMNKELA
+807 ELERKMDKEL
-818 KAGLTFDEWQNK
+818 KSVGLSFDEWQKK
-830 NLAQKFWLNLNP
+830 NGASKIMMGLNP
-842 VDGLTTTSAFNEM
+842 INGFRTAGFKEM
-855 YHEWLELVDAQEE
+855 YSEWLELVDVQNA
-868 LNGKYIET
+868 LNDEYIET

-886 IGATDEALQ
+886 IETTDESLK
-895 KSTDDT
+895 KSTDGVNEQ
-901 KEHTKS
+901 KKS

-930 EFDGDIQAVSESF
+930 EFDGDIKAISESF
-943 EEEEEALKALFEST
+943 GEEEEALKALFEST
-957 VALWD
+957 VSLWD
-962 STHTEIM
+962 STHSEIM
-969 DGLGNEVISL
+969 SGLGNEVASL
-979 SDSMGKWQDYKN
+979 SDSMGKWQEYKS

-1003 FKEREADESKSWASM
+1003 FKEREADENKSWASM

-1062 IESADYLDNF
+1062 IESADYLDSF
-1072 VQNVNLSTSQA
+1072 VQNVNLSTTQA
-1083 KDDIRNFTNLSGETE
+1083 KDDIANFTNLSGETE
-1098 QYASQMASLK
+1098 AYASQMASLK

-1136 STSLTEK
+1136 STSLMEK
-1143 AEEYTQYS
+1143 SEQYTQYS

-1195 AGNGEVDTLLGSF
+1195 AGNGEVDTLLSSF
-1208 QNFENAMSGFA
+1208 SNFESAMSGFA
-1219 DVTASTEVALQNG
+1219 DVTASTEVALQGG
-1232 MDGMVSIVDNAGE
+1232 MDNIVSIVDNAGE

-1260 GLTGEHLSSAVDSAV
+1260 GMTGEHLSSAVDSAV
-1275 SNAINQMQSVE
+1275 SSAISQMQSVE

-1299 QQYARG
+1299 QQYAKG
-1305 IQAGMDSVLDKKKID
+1305 IQNGMDSVLNQKEID
-1320 DSKPISKWD
+1320 NSKPISKWD
-1329 FNPQDTDRG
+1329 FNPQDSDRS

-1353 QRNGSWFGEITDW
+1353 QRNGWFGEITDW

>member
-1 MASNK
+1 MATGK

-27 CNTSLKT
+27 CNSSLKT
-34 MKSEMNLVT
+34 MKSEMSLVT

-55 LKAKHEVL
+55 LRAKHDVL

-81 ENSQKNYASAGTQL
+81 ENSQKNYASAGEQL
-95 DGYRKQL
+95 DNYRKQL
-102 EEATSSLAK
+102 ATATSALAD

-118 NADESLTEQI
+118 NSDDSLVQQI
-128 KSQKEEMER
+128 KEQKEEMER

-152 GTNVESWQQKL
+152 ESSVETWQQKL

-177 DTNNSYMDEASKSAD
+177 DTNNQYMDEASKSAD
-192 GCATSIDEMGR
+192 GCAHSIDEMGR
-203 RIKESTA
+203 RIKESTT
-210 QTSTSVEKLTDD
+210 QTSGSVEKLTDD

-234 YADAVS
+234 YADKVS

-404 SGIDTAQVM
+404 SGLDTSQVM
-413 AGLKKAYQTSAREGK
+413 SGLKKAYQTSAREGK
-428 SFQDSLVEIQET
+428 SFQESLSDIQDT
-440 LVNAEDSTEASKR
+440 LMHSEDSVSANKK
-453 AVELFGKSY
+453 AVDLFGKSY
-462 GSIATAV
+462 ANIATAV
-469 KDGRLSFTS
+469 RDGRLNFTS
-478 MSDSMS
+478 MSDSMT
-484 LLKDSTDSVNQT
+484 LLKDSTDSVNDT
-496 FDDSLDTWDEM
+496 FDDSLDTWDSM

-513 LKQIGGRMMS
+513 LKTIGGRMMS

-538 GLETVRDGLD
+538 SLETTREALD
-548 SLPEPLR
+548 ALPDPLR
-555 KTVSMV
+555 KTVSTV
-561 TLIGGAVGIAGP
+561 VLVGGAVGIAVP
-573 KLFSFAKTIQALKS
+573 KLLAFSKTIK
-587 ANGATTLAGLAQ
+587 TLMAVNDASNLGSLAK
-599 GITGVGTAS
+599 GITGIGVASTAS
-608 TVASVGTTTLSTS
+608 SVGTTALSTS
-621 IKGIVTTL
+621 IKGMVTTL
-629 GPYVALIGGACMVVK
+629 TPYVALVGGACMVLK
-644 ALKDA
+644 ALKES
-649 DEEYVESL
+649 DEAYLESL
-657 KKEDSTLGL
+657 KKEDATLS
-666 VMENASRY
+666 VVIENAERY
-674 TEKLTEVKDAMSGAL
+674 TEKLTEVKNTMDSAI
-689 SDADREL
+689 SDSDHEL
-696 AEISA
+696 AEISS
-701 KKDIAQPLVESLEK
+701 KKNVAQPLVDSLVK
-715 LQKQSHLT
+715 LQKQSSLT

-728 VMKRTTEELNSVYPD
+728 TMKNTVSELNSLYPD
-743 LNLRVDET
+743 LNLSVNES
-751 TGSFEANGKAVN
+751 TGNFESNGRAVTN
-763 DLSSYLDNYAK
+763 LTKYMDDYIHKSEEAAK
-774 TAERVA
+774 R
-780 KEKHL
+780 KHL
-785 TDLMEKKV
+785 NELIEQKV
-793 EAEVDF
+793 GAEVDF
-799 EISKQNRE
+799 EISKQSRKDLEDKMNRE
-807 ELEQKMNKELA
+807 LSKV
-818 KAGLTFDEWQNK
+818 GLD
-830 NLAQKFWLNLNP
+830 LDKFQEKGMMSKLWLGLNP
-842 VDGLTTTSAFNEM
+842 VDGFDPSAFQEM
-855 YHEWLELVDAQEE
+855 YHKWSELVDAQ
-868 LNGKYIET
+868 NDMNDSYIET
-876 EDRIKILRGE
+876 EKRIDAVQGMLEETNNTVNESTEGVKK
-886 IGATDEALQ
+886 Q
-895 KSTDDT
+895 K
-901 KEHTKS
+901 ES

-916 RAAQK
+916 RAGQK
-921 YVDLGVKMR
+921 YVDLSVKMR
-930 EFDGDIQAVSESF
+930 EFDGDIKAVSESF
-943 EEEEEALKALFEST
+943 TEEEEALKALFEST

-962 STHTEIM
+962 STHSQIM
-969 DGLGNEVISL
+969 SGLGNEVISL
-979 SDSMGKWQDYKN
+979 SDSMGKWQEYKN

-1003 FKEREADESKSWASM
+1003 FKEREIDENKSWANM
-1018 TNGLVSNINAYELW
+1018 TNGLVSNMNAYELW

-1043 RYQNDE
+1043 RYRNDE

-1062 IESADYLDNF
+1062 IESSEYLDSF
-1072 VQNVNLSTSQA
+1072 VQNVNLSTTQA
-1083 KDDIRNFTNLSGETE
+1083 KDDIANFTNLSGETE

-1113 SLSGIANVFD
+1113 SMRGIAGVFD

-1136 STSLTEK
+1136 STSLMEK
-1143 AEEYTQYS
+1143 SEEYTEYS
-1151 DVAQSLVE
+1151 DVAQNLVE
-1159 SERYKTDEGFRTMVN
+1159 SERYKTDEGFRSMVN
-1174 TLLQQGMA
+1174 VMLQQGMA
-1182 GAGVLSELWTAME
+1182 GAGVLSELWTAMQ
-1195 AGNGEVDTLLGSF
+1195 AGNGEVDTLLSSF
-1208 QNFENAMSGFA
+1208 SNFESAMSGFA
-1219 DVTASTEVALQNG
+1219 DVTASTEVALQGG
-1232 MDGMVSIVDNAGE
+1232 MDNMVSIVDSAGE
-1245 SLKIAMIN
+1245 SLKIAMMN

-1275 SNAINQMQSVE
+1275 TDAINQMQSAE

-1320 DSKPISKWD
+1320 SSKPISKWD
-1329 FNPQDTDRG
+1329 FNPQDSDRS

-1353 QRNGSWFGEITDW
+1353 QRNGWFGEITDW

>member
-1 MASNK
+1 MATNK

-19 AFKKSVSA
+19 QFKKSVSA
-27 CNTSLKT
+27 CNASLKT

-43 EQFKGQANSMDA
+43 EEFKGQANSMDA

-81 ENSQKNYASAGTQL
+81 ENSQKNYSEAGEQL
-95 DGYRKQL
+95 DSYRKQL
-102 EEATSSLAK
+102 ATATSALAD
-111 LEKQQAE
+111 LEKQQSE
-118 NADESLTEQI
+118 NADDSLAQQI
-128 KSQKEEMER
+128 KEQKEEMER
-137 LTDIVNRGEKAYAKA
+137 LTDIVTRGEKAYAKA
-152 GTNVESWQQKL
+152 ESSVETWQQKL
-163 NDAKIQVVRLQREI
+163 NDAKTQVVRLQREI
-177 DTNNSYMDEASKSAD
+177 DTNNSYMEEASKSAD

-272 DTLAGF
+272 DALAEF
-278 TKIADEI
+278 TGIADKI
-285 YGDLPATMADIGV
+285 YGDLPATMSDIGV

-304 TRFGVTGDELDD
+304 TRFGSTGEELDD
-316 LSRRF
+316 LSRKF
-321 LKFSNINDTNL
+321 LKFSNINGTNL
-332 NASIDGVQS
+332 NSTIDGVQAS
-341 AMASFN
+341 MASFN
-347 VEAKDAGKVLD
+347 VQAKDAGKVLD
-358 VMNKAGQNTGV
+358 VMNRAGQNTGI
-369 SMDALQSSL
+369 SMDNLQTTL
-378 LQNASAFRDMD
+378 LQNASSFREMD

-404 SGIDTAQVM
+404 SGLDTAQVM
-413 AGLKKAYQTSAREGK
+413 SGLKKAYQSSAREGK
-428 SFQDSLVEIQET
+428 SFQDSLVQVQDT
-440 LVNAEDSTEASKR
+440 LLHSEDSVSANKR
-453 AVELFGKSY
+453 AVDLFGKSY
-462 GSIATAV
+462 ANIATAV
-469 KDGRLSFTS
+469 KDGRLSFTNMSSS
-478 MSDSMS
+478 ME
-484 LLKDSTDSVNQT
+484 LLKDSTDSVNST

-523 DIMDIANPAVELLAD
+523 DVMDIAEPGVELLAD

-548 SLPEPLR
+548 ALPEPLR
-555 KTVSMV
+555 KTVSTV
-561 TLIGGAVGIAGP
+561 VLVGGAVGIAGP
-573 KLFSFAKTIQALKS
+573 KLFAFSKTIQALKS

-599 GITGVGTAS
+599 GITGVGGAS
-608 TVASVGTTTLSTS
+608 ASASVATTTFSTS
-621 IKGIVTTL
+621 VKSVVTTL
-629 GPYVALIGGACMVVK
+629 GPYVAIIAGACMVLK

-649 DEEYVESL
+649 DEEYVENL
-657 KKEDSTLGL
+657 KTEDATLGV

-674 TEKLTEVKDAMSGAL
+674 VEKLDEVKNAMGTAI
-689 SDADREL
+689 SDTDREL

-701 KKDIAQPLVESLEK
+701 KRDIAEPLVKSLEK

-743 LNLRVDET
+743 LNLRVDEA
-751 TGSFEANGKAVN
+751 TGSFEANGQAVN
-763 DLSSYLDNYAK
+763 NLSEYLNNYAK

-799 EISKQNRE
+799 EISKQNRK
-807 ELEQKMNKELA
+807 ELEAKMNAELA

-830 NLAQKFWLNLNP
+830 NIAQKFWLNLNP
-842 VDGLTTTSAFNEM
+842 VDDLVTTSAFNEL
-855 YHEWLELVDAQEE
+855 YGQWVDLVDAQNA
-868 LNGKYIET
+868 LNNEYIET
-876 EDRIKILRGE
+876 EDRIRILRGE
-886 IGATDEALQ
+886 IETTDESLK

-921 YVDLGVKMR
+921 YVDLSVKLHN
-930 EFDGDIQAVSESF
+930 FDGDIKAVSESF
-943 EEEEEALKALFEST
+943 GEEEVALKALFEST
-957 VALWD
+957 VTLWD
-962 STHTEIM
+962 STHSEIM
-969 DGLGNEVISL
+969 AGLGNEVISL
-979 SDSMGKWQDYKN
+979 SDSMGKWQEYKS
-991 QVYDSISSVSSI
+991 QVYDSISSVSNI
-1003 FKEREADESKSWASM
+1003 FKEREVDEAKSWENM
-1018 TNGLVSNINAYELW
+1018 TKGLTSNADAYALW
-1032 NQNVNAILESA
+1032 NENVNAILQSA

-1062 IESADYLDNF
+1062 IESADYLDSF
-1072 VQNVNLSTSQA
+1072 VQNVSLSTTQA

-1136 STSLTEK
+1136 STSLMEK
-1143 AEEYTQYS
+1143 SEQYTAYS
-1151 DVAQSLVE
+1151 DTAQSLVE

-1182 GAGVLSELWTAME
+1182 GAGVLSELWTAMQE
-1195 AGNGEVDTLLGSF
+1195 GNGEVDTLLASF
-1208 QNFENAMSGFA
+1208 GNFESAMSGFA
-1219 DVTASTEVALQNG
+1219 DVTASTEVALQGG
-1232 MDGMVSIVDNAGE
+1232 MDNMVSIVDNAGE
-1245 SLKIAMIN
+1245 ALKISMMN

-1275 SNAINQMQSVE
+1275 SSAISQMQSVE

-1299 QQYARG
+1299 QQYAKG
-1305 IQAGMDSVLDKKKID
+1305 IQAGMDSVLDEKKID
-1320 DSKPISKWD
+1320 SSKPVSKWD
-1329 FNPQDTDRG
+1329 FNPQDPDRG

>member
-6 RKIGAVIALDGES
+6 RRIGATIALDGES
-19 AFKKSVSA
+19 SFKKSVSA
-27 CNTSLKT
+27 CNASLKT
-34 MKSEMNLVT
+34 MKSEMALVN
-43 EQFKGQANSMDA
+43 EQFKGQANSMSA
-55 LKAKHEVL
+55 LQAKHEVL

-81 ENSQKNYASAGTQL
+81 ENSQKNYASAGEQL
-95 DGYRKQL
+95 DNYRKQL
-102 EEATSSLAK
+102 ATATSALES

-128 KSQKEEMER
+128 KEQKEEMER
-137 LTDIVNRGEKAYAKA
+137 LTSIVQRGEKAYAQA
-152 GTNVESWQQKL
+152 GNNVETWQQKL
-163 NDAKIQVVRLQREI
+163 NDAKVQVVRLQREI
-177 DTNNSYMDEASKSAD
+177 DTNNSYMEEASRSAD

-210 QTSTSVEKLTDD
+210 QTSTSVERLTDD

-227 TVDKVTE
+227 TVDKISE
-234 YADAVS
+234 YADKVS

-249 AYDAL
+249 AYNAL

-272 DTLAGF
+272 DTLEGF

-285 YGDLPATMADIGV
+285 YGDLPSTMSDIGV

-304 TRFGVTGDELDD
+304 TRFGSTGDELDD
-316 LSRRF
+316 LSRKF
-321 LKFSNINDTNL
+321 LKFSNINGTNL
-332 NASIDGVQS
+332 NSSIDGVQAS
-341 AMASFN
+341 MASFN

-358 VMNKAGQNTGV
+358 VMNRAGQNTGI
-369 SMDALQSSL
+369 SMDTLQSSL

-389 MDIYQSIDFVSKLEK
+389 MDIYQSIGFVSRLEK
-404 SGIDTAQVM
+404 SGLDTAQVM
-413 AGLKKAYQTSAREGK
+413 SGLKKAYQTSAREGK
-428 SFQDSLVEIQET
+428 SFQDSLSDIQET
-440 LVNAEDSTEASKR
+440 LMHSEDSVSANKK
-453 AVELFGKSY
+453 AVDLFGKSY
-462 GSIATAV
+462 ANIATAV
-469 KDGRLSFTS
+469 RDGRLSFTS
-478 MSDSMS
+478 MSDSMT
-484 LLKDSTDSVNQT
+484 LLKDSTDSVNRT

-507 TTAINS
+507 ATAINS

-538 GLETVRDGLD
+538 GLETVREGLD
-548 SLPEPLR
+548 SLPDPLR
-555 KTVSMV
+555 KTVSTV
-561 TLIGGAVGIAGP
+561 TLVGGAVGIAGP

-587 ANGATTLAGLAQ
+587 ANGASTLAGLAK
-599 GITGVGTAS
+599 GISGVGVAS
-608 TVASVGTTTLSTS
+608 TTASVGTTSLSTS
-621 IKGIVTTL
+621 IKGIVSTL
-629 GPYVALIGGACMVVK
+629 GPYVAIIGGACMVLK

-649 DEEYVESL
+649 DEEYVENL
-657 KKEDSTLGL
+657 KKEDATLSI
-666 VMENASRY
+666 VMENASQY
-674 TEKLTEVKDAMSGAL
+674 AEKLTEVKDAMSSAL

-701 KKDIAQPLVESLEK
+701 KKDIAEPLVESLER

-723 DTDIQ
+723 DTDIA

-743 LNLRVDET
+743 LNLSVNES
-751 TGSFEANGKAVN
+751 TGSFEANGRAVN
-763 DLSSYLDNYAK
+763 DLSEYLNDYSK

-807 ELEQKMNKELA
+807 ELERKMDKEL
-818 KAGLTFDEWQNK
+818 KSVGISFDEWQKK
-830 NLAQKFWLNLNP
+830 NGASKILMGMNP
-842 VDGLTTTSAFNEM
+842 INGFRTAGFKEM
-855 YHEWLELVDAQEE
+855 YSEWLDLVDAQEE

-876 EDRIKILRGE
+876 EDRIRILRGE
-886 IGATDEALQ
+886 IGATDETLK

-930 EFDGDIQAVSESF
+930 EFDGDIQAISESF
-943 EEEEEALKALFEST
+943 TEEEEALKTLFEST

-962 STHTEIM
+962 STHSEIM
-969 DGLGNEVISL
+969 NGLGNEVVSL
-979 SDSMGKWQDYKN
+979 SDNMGKWQEYKN

-1003 FKEREADESKSWASM
+1003 FKEREADESKSWSNM
-1018 TNGLVSNINAYELW
+1018 TNGLVSNMNAYELW
-1032 NQNVNAILESA
+1032 NENVNAILQSA

-1049 AFREIANRIMLSG
+1049 SFREIANRIMLSG
-1062 IESADYLDNF
+1062 IESADYLDSF
-1072 VQNVNLSTSQA
+1072 VQNVSLSTTQA

-1098 QYASQMASLK
+1098 AYASQMASLK

-1113 SLSGIANVFD
+1113 SLNGIATVFD

-1159 SERYKTDEGFRTMVN
+1159 SERYKTDDAFRTMVN

-1195 AGNGEVDTLLGSF
+1195 SGNAEVDTLLDSF
-1208 QNFENAMSGFA
+1208 SNFESAMSGFA

-1232 MDGMVSIVDNAGE
+1232 MDGMVSIVDSAGE
-1245 SLKIAMIN
+1245 ALKISMMN

-1260 GLTGEHLSSAVDSAV
+1260 GMTGEHLSSAVDSAV
-1275 SNAINQMQSVE
+1275 SSAINQMQSAE

-1299 QQYARG
+1299 QQYAKG
-1305 IQAGMDSVLDKKKID
+1305 IQAGMDSVLDKKQID
-1320 DSKPISKWD
+1320 SSKPVSKWD
-1329 FNPQDTDRG
+1329 YNPQDSDRG

-1353 QRNGSWFGEITDW
+1353 QRTGWFGEITDW

>member
-27 CNTSLKT
+27 CNASLKT
-34 MKSEMNLVT
+34 MKSEMALVN
-43 EQFKGQANSMDA
+43 EQFKGQANSMSA
-55 LKAKHEVL
+55 LQAKHEVL

-70 VALQS
+70 VSLQE

-81 ENSQKNYASAGTQL
+81 ENSQKNYASAGEQL
-95 DGYRKQL
+95 DNYRKQL
-102 EEATSSLAK
+102 ATATSALES
-111 LEKQQAE
+111 LEKQQSE
-118 NADESLTEQI
+118 NADDSLTEQI
-128 KSQKEEMER
+128 KAQKEEMER
-137 LTDIVNRGEKAYAKA
+137 LTSIVQRGEKAYEKA
-152 GTNVESWQQKL
+152 GANVETWQQKL
-163 NDAKIQVVRLQREI
+163 NDAKTQVVRLQREI
-177 DTNNSYMDEASKSAD
+177 DTNNGYMEEASRSAD
-192 GCATSIDEMGR
+192 GCAHSIDEMGR
-203 RIKESTA
+203 RIKASTEN
-210 QTSTSVEKLTDD
+210 TSTSVEKLTDD

-227 TVDKVTE
+227 TVDKISE

-272 DTLAGF
+272 DALSEF
-278 TKIADEI
+278 TGIADKI
-285 YGDLPATMADIGV
+285 YGDLPSAMADIGI

-304 TRFGVTGDELDD
+304 TRFGSTGDELDD
-316 LSRRF
+316 LSRKF
-321 LKFSNINDTNL
+321 LKFSNINGTNL
-332 NASIDGVQS
+332 NSSIDGVQS

-347 VEAKDAGKVLD
+347 VEARDAGKVLD
-358 VMNKAGQNTGV
+358 VMNRAGQNTGV
-369 SMDALQSSL
+369 SMDTLQSTL
-378 LQNASAFRDMD
+378 LQNASSFREMD

-404 SGIDTAQVM
+404 SGLDTSQVM
-413 AGLKKAYQTSAREGK
+413 AGLKKSYQTSAKEGK
-428 SFQDSLVEIQET
+428 SFKDSLVEIQET
-440 LVNAEDSTEASKR
+440 LVHAEDSTEASKR

-469 KDGRLSFTS
+469 KDGRLSFTG
-478 MSDSMS
+478 MSDSMT
-484 LLKDSTDSVNQT
+484 LLKDSTDSVNKT

-548 SLPEPLR
+548 SLPDPLR
-555 KTVSMV
+555 KTVSSV
-561 TLIGGAVGIAGP
+561 VLIGGSVGIVAP
-573 KLFSFAKTIQALKS
+573 KLFSFAKTIQVLKS
-587 ANGATTLAGLAQ
+587 ANSASSLGALAKGITSVGSASATASVATTTFSG
-599 GITGVGTAS
+599 
-608 TVASVGTTTLSTS
+608 SVKSVVTTLS
-621 IKGIVTTL
+621 
-629 GPYVALIGGACMVVK
+629 PYVALIAGACMVLK
-644 ALKDA
+644 ALKNA
-649 DEEYVESL
+649 DEEYIENL
-657 KKEDSTLGL
+657 KKEDVTLG
-666 VMENASRY
+666 VVIENASTY
-674 TEKLTEVKDAMSGAL
+674 VEKLTEVKDAMSTAI
-689 SDADREL
+689 SDSDREIS
-696 AEISA
+696 EISA
-701 KKDIAQPLVESLEK
+701 KRDVAQPLVSSLEK
-715 LQKQSHLT
+715 LQKQSHKT
-723 DTDIQ
+723 DTDIA
-728 VMKRTTEELNSVYPD
+728 VMKRTVAELNGVYPD
-743 LNLRVDET
+743 LNLSVDET
-751 TGSFEANGKAVN
+751 TGAFQSNGRAVN
-763 DLSSYLDNYAK
+763 DLSAYLNDYAK

-780 KEKHL
+780 KENSL
-785 TDLMEKKV
+785 NNLLQKKV
-793 EAEVDF
+793 DAEVDF

-807 ELEQKMNKELA
+807 ELEQKMNEELA

-830 NLAQKFWLNLNP
+830 NIAQKFWLNLNP

-876 EDRIKILRGE
+876 EDRIKILRNE
-886 IGATDEALQ
+886 IGATDETLQ
-895 KSTDDT
+895 KSTDGVKAQ
-901 KEHTKS
+901 KES

-930 EFDGDIQAVSESF
+930 EFDGDIKAISESF
-943 EEEEEALKALFEST
+943 TEEEEALKQLFEST
-957 VALWD
+957 VTLWD

-969 DGLGNEVISL
+969 AGLGNEVVSL

-1003 FKEREADESKSWASM
+1003 FKEREVDETKSWSNM
-1018 TNGLVSNINAYELW
+1018 TNGLISNMNAYELW

-1049 AFREIANRIMLSG
+1049 SFREIANRIMLSG
-1062 IESADYLDNF
+1062 IDSAEYLDSF
-1072 VQNVNLSTSQA
+1072 VQNVNLSTTQA
-1083 KDDIRNFTNLSGETE
+1083 KDDIANFTNLSGETE
-1098 QYASQMASLK
+1098 AYASQMASLK

-1113 SLSGIANVFD
+1113 SLNGIASVFD

-1136 STSLTEK
+1136 SASLTEK

-1182 GAGVLSELWTAME
+1182 GAGVLSELWTAIE
-1195 AGNGEVDTLLGSF
+1195 SGNGEVDTLLSSF
-1208 QNFENAMSGFA
+1208 QNFESAMSGFA
-1219 DVTASTEVALQNG
+1219 DVTASTEVALQGG
-1232 MDGMVSIVDNAGE
+1232 MDNMVSIVDSAGE
-1245 SLKIAMIN
+1245 SLKIAMMN

-1275 SNAINQMQSVE
+1275 TDAINQMQSAE

-1305 IQAGMDSVLDKKKID
+1305 IQAGMDSVLDKKEIE
-1320 DSKPISKWD
+1320 SNKPVSKWD
-1329 FNPQDTDRG
+1329 FNPQDSDRS
-1338 KYPSVTNNM
+1338 KYPAVTNNM

-1353 QRNGSWFGEITDW
+1353 QKSGWFGEITDW

>member
-1 MASNK
+1 MATNK

-19 AFKKSVSA
+19 QFKKSVSA

-34 MKSEMNLVT
+34 MKSEMSLVT

-55 LKAKHEVL
+55 LRARHEVL
-63 EKTLDKS
+63 EKTLNKS
-70 VALQS
+70 VDLQS

-81 ENSQKNYASAGTQL
+81 ENSQKNYASAGEQL

-118 NADESLTEQI
+118 NSDDSLVQQI
-128 KSQKEEMER
+128 KEQKEEMER

-152 GTNVESWQQKL
+152 ESSVETWQQKL

-177 DTNNSYMDEASKSAD
+177 DTNNSYMEEASKSAD

-203 RIKESTA
+203 RIKESTT
-210 QTSTSVEKLTDD
+210 QTSGSVEKLTDD

-227 TVDKVTE
+227 TVDKITE

-254 QDLDEGYDTILTK
+254 QDLDEGYDTILVK

-272 DTLAGF
+272 DALAEF
-278 TKIADEI
+278 TGIADRI
-285 YGDLPATMADIGV
+285 YGDLPATMSDIGV

-304 TRFGVTGDELDD
+304 TRFGSTGDELDD
-316 LSRRF
+316 LSRKF
-321 LKFSNINDTNL
+321 LKFSNINGTNL
-332 NASIDGVQS
+332 NSTIDGVQAS
-341 AMASFN
+341 MASFN
-347 VEAKDAGKVLD
+347 VQAKDAGKVLD

-369 SMDALQSSL
+369 SMDTLQASL

-389 MDIYQSIDFVSKLEK
+389 MDIYQSIDFVAKLEK
-404 SGIDTAQVM
+404 SGLDTAQVM

-428 SFQDSLVEIQET
+428 SFQDSLVEIQDT
-440 LVNAEDSTEASKR
+440 LVNAEDSTEASKK

-469 KDGRLSFTS
+469 KDGRLSFTG
-478 MSDSMS
+478 MSDSMT
-484 LLKDSTDSVNQT
+484 LLKDSTDSVNRT

-555 KTVSMV
+555 KTVSTV
-561 TLIGGAVGIAGP
+561 VLIGGAVGIAGP
-573 KLFSFAKTIQALKS
+573 KLFSFSKTIQALKS
-587 ANGATTLAGLAQ
+587 ANGATTLAGLAK
-599 GITGVGTAS
+599 GISSVGSASATAS
-608 TVASVGTTTLSTS
+608 VATTTFSGSVKSVVTTLS
-621 IKGIVTTL
+621 
-629 GPYVALIGGACMVVK
+629 PYVALIAGACMVLK
-644 ALKDA
+644 ALKNA
-649 DEEYVESL
+649 DEEYIENL
-657 KKEDSTLGL
+657 KKEDATLG
-666 VMENASRY
+666 VIIDNASQY
-674 TEKLTEVKDAMSGAL
+674 VEKLDEVKNAMSTAI
-689 SDADREL
+689 SDSDREI

-701 KKDIAQPLVESLEK
+701 KRDVAQPLVSSLEK
-715 LQKQSHLT
+715 LQKQSHKT

-728 VMKRTTEELNSVYPD
+728 VMKRNVAELNGVYPD
-743 LNLRVDET
+743 LNLSIDET
-751 TGSFEANGKAVN
+751 TGAFQSNGKAVN
-763 DLSSYLDNYAK
+763 DLSSYLDDYAK

-780 KEKHL
+780 KENSL
-785 TDLMEKKV
+785 NNLLQKKID
-793 EAEVDF
+793 AEVDF
-799 EISKQNRE
+799 ELSKQNRE
-807 ELEQKMNKELA
+807 ELERQMNKELA

-876 EDRIKILRGE
+876 EDRIKILREE

-895 KSTDDT
+895 KSTDGVKAQ
-901 KEHTKS
+901 KES

-930 EFDGDIQAVSESF
+930 EFDGDIQAISESF
-943 EEEEEALKALFEST
+943 TEEEEALKQLFEST

-979 SDSMGKWQDYKN
+979 SDSMGKWQEYKN

-1003 FKEREADESKSWASM
+1003 FKEREADESKSWANM

-1032 NQNVNAILESA
+1032 NANVNAILESA

-1049 AFREIANRIMLSG
+1049 SFREIANRIMLSG
-1062 IESADYLDNF
+1062 IESADYLDSF
-1072 VQNVNLSTSQA
+1072 VQNVNLSTTQA

-1098 QYASQMASLK
+1098 QYVSQMASLK

-1113 SLSGIANVFD
+1113 SLTGIANVFD

-1136 STSLTEK
+1136 STSLMEK
-1143 AEEYTQYS
+1143 SEQYTQYS
-1151 DVAQSLVE
+1151 DTAQSLVE

-1195 AGNGEVDTLLGSF
+1195 AGNSEVDTLLSSF
-1208 QNFENAMSGFA
+1208 SNFESAMSGFA
-1219 DVTASTEVALQNG
+1219 DVTASTEVALQGG
-1232 MDGMVSIVDNAGE
+1232 MDSMVSIVDSAGE
-1245 SLKIAMIN
+1245 SLKIAMMN

-1275 SNAINQMQSVE
+1275 SSAISQMQSAE
-1286 AQQDAY
+1286 TQQDAY

-1299 QQYARG
+1299 QQYAKG
-1305 IQAGMDSVLDKKKID
+1305 IQDGMDSVLDKKKID
-1320 DSKPISKWD
+1320 NSKPVSKWD
-1329 FNPQDTDRG
+1329 FNPSDPDRN
-1338 KYPSVTNNM
+1338 KYPSVTNQM

-1353 QRNGSWFGEITDW
+1353 QRTGWFGEITDW

>member
-1 MASNK
+1 MATNK

-19 AFKKSVSA
+19 QFKKSVSA
-27 CNTSLKT
+27 CNASLKT
-34 MKSEMNLVT
+34 MKSEMSLVT

-55 LKAKHEVL
+55 LRAKHDVL

-81 ENSQKNYASAGTQL
+81 ENSQKNYASAGEQL
-95 DGYRKQL
+95 DNYRKQL
-102 EEATSSLAK
+102 DTATSALAD
-111 LEKQQAE
+111 LEKQQSE
-118 NADESLTEQI
+118 NADDSLAQQI
-128 KSQKEEMER
+128 KEQKEEMER
-137 LTDIVNRGEKAYAKA
+137 LTDIVTRGEKAYAKA
-152 GTNVESWQQKL
+152 ESSVETWQQKL
-163 NDAKIQVVRLQREI
+163 NDAKTQVVRLQREI
-177 DTNNSYMDEASKSAD
+177 ETNNGYMNEASKSAD
-192 GCATSIDEMGR
+192 GCAHSIDEMGR

-227 TVDKVTE
+227 TVDKVSE

-240 EAFQQVAQS
+240 QAFQQVAQS

-278 TKIADEI
+278 TKIADQI
-285 YGDLPATMADIGV
+285 YGDLPSTMSDIGTSI
-298 AVGEVN
+298 GEVN

-332 NASIDGVQS
+332 NASIDGVQASMS
-341 AMASFN
+341 AFN

-358 VMNKAGQNTGV
+358 VMNRAGQNTGV
-369 SMDALQSSL
+369 SMDKLQSTL
-378 LQNASAFRDMD
+378 LQNASSFREMD
-389 MDIYQSIDFVSKLEK
+389 MDIYESIDFVSRLEK
-404 SGIDTAQVM
+404 AGVDTSQAM
-413 AGLKKAYQTSAREGK
+413 TGLKKAYQTSTKEGK
-428 SFQDSLVEIQET
+428 SFQESLVDVQDA
-440 LVNAEDSTEASKR
+440 LLHSEDSADASKK
-453 AVELFGKSY
+453 AMELFGKSY
-462 GSIATAV
+462 ANIATAV
-469 KDGRLSFTS
+469 RDGRLSFTG

-523 DIMDIANPAVELLAD
+523 DIMDIAEPGVELLAD
-538 GLETVRDGLD
+538 ALETVRDGLD

-555 KTVSMV
+555 KTVSTV

-573 KLFSFAKTIQALKS
+573 KLFAFSKTIQALKS
-587 ANGATTLAGLAQ
+587 ANGASTLAGLAK
-599 GITGVGTAS
+599 GITSVGSASATAS
-608 TVASVGTTTLSTS
+608 VATTTFSGSVKSVVTTLS
-621 IKGIVTTL
+621 
-629 GPYVALIGGACMVVK
+629 PYVAIVAGACMVLK
-644 ALKDA
+644 ALKNA
-649 DEEYVESL
+649 DEEYVENL
-657 KKEDSTLGL
+657 KKEDATLG
-666 VMENASRY
+666 VIIDNASQY
-674 TEKLTEVKDAMSGAL
+674 VEKLDEVKNAMSTAI
-689 SDADREL
+689 SDSDREI

-701 KKDIAQPLVESLEK
+701 KRDVAQPLVSSLEK
-715 LQKQSHLT
+715 LQKQSHKT

-728 VMKRTTEELNSVYPD
+728 VMKRNVAELNGVYPD
-743 LNLRVDET
+743 LNLSVDET
-751 TGSFEANGKAVN
+751 TGAFKSNGKAVN
-763 DLSSYLDNYAK
+763 DLSAYLTDYAK

-780 KEKHL
+780 KENSL
-785 TDLMEKKV
+785 NNLLQKKID
-793 EAEVDF
+793 AEVDF
-799 EISKQNRE
+799 ELSKQNRE
-807 ELEQKMNKELA
+807 ELERQMNKELA

-830 NLAQKFWLNLNP
+830 NIAQKFWLNLNP

-876 EDRIKILRGE
+876 EDRIKILRNE

-895 KSTDDT
+895 KSTDGVKAQ
-901 KEHTKS
+901 KES

-916 RAAQK
+916 RTAQK

-930 EFDGDIQAVSESF
+930 EFDGDIKAVSESF
-943 EEEEEALKALFEST
+943 GEEEEALKALFEST

-962 STHTEIM
+962 STHSEIM
-969 DGLGNEVISL
+969 SGLGNEVISL
-979 SDSMGKWQDYKN
+979 SDSMGKWQEYKA
-991 QVYDSISSVSSI
+991 QVYDSITSVSSI
-1003 FKEREADESKSWASM
+1003 FKEREADESKSWENM
-1018 TNGLVSNINAYELW
+1018 TNGLVSNMNAYELW
-1032 NQNVNAILESA
+1032 NENVNAILQSA

-1062 IESADYLDNF
+1062 IESSEYLDSF
-1072 VQNVNLSTSQA
+1072 VQNVSLSTSQA
-1083 KDDIRNFTNLSGETE
+1083 KDDIANFTNLSGETE

-1136 STSLTEK
+1136 STSLAEK
-1143 AEEYTQYS
+1143 SEQYTQYS

-1159 SERYKTDEGFRTMVN
+1159 SERYKTDEGFRSMVN
-1174 TLLQQGMA
+1174 VLLQQGMA

-1195 AGNGEVDTLLGSF
+1195 AGNTEVDTLLGSF
-1208 QNFENAMSGFA
+1208 QNFESAMSGFA

-1245 SLKIAMIN
+1245 ALKISMIN

-1260 GLTGEHLSSAVDSAV
+1260 GLTGEHLSSAVDGAV
-1275 SNAINQMQSVE
+1275 AKTIAEMQSTE

-1305 IQAGMDSVLDKKKID
+1305 IQDGMDSVLDKKKID
-1320 DSKPISKWD
+1320 SSKPISKWD
-1329 FNPQDTDRG
+1329 FNPQDTDRS

>member
-1 MASNK
+1 MATNK

-27 CNTSLKT
+27 CNSSLKT
-34 MKSEMNLVT
+34 MKSEMALVT
-43 EQFKGQANSMDA
+43 EQFKGQANSMSA
-55 LKAKHEVL
+55 LQAKHEVL

-81 ENSQKNYASAGTQL
+81 ENSQKNYASAGEQL
-95 DGYRKQL
+95 DNYRKQL
-102 EEATSSLAK
+102 ATATSALAD

-128 KSQKEEMER
+128 KTQKEEMER
-137 LTDIVNRGEKAYAKA
+137 LTDIVTRGEKAYAQA
-152 GTNVESWQQKL
+152 GNNVESWQQKL

-177 DTNNSYMDEASKSAD
+177 DTNNSYMNEASKSAD
-192 GCATSIDEMGR
+192 GCAHSIDEMGR

-210 QTSTSVEKLTDD
+210 QTSGSVEKLTDD

-227 TVDKVTE
+227 TVDKVSE

-278 TKIADEI
+278 TKIADQI
-285 YGDLPATMADIGV
+285 YGDLPSTMSDIGV

-304 TRFGVTGDELDD
+304 TRFGSTGDELDD
-316 LSRRF
+316 LSRKF
-321 LKFSNINDTNL
+321 LKFSNINGTNL
-332 NASIDGVQS
+332 NSSIDGVQAS
-341 AMASFN
+341 MASFN

-369 SMDALQSSL
+369 SMDTLQASL

-413 AGLKKAYQTSAREGK
+413 SGLKKAYQTSAREGK
-428 SFQDSLVEIQET
+428 SFQDSLSDIQET
-440 LVNAEDSTEASKR
+440 LMHSEDSVSANKK
-453 AVELFGKSY
+453 AVDLFGKSY
-462 GSIATAV
+462 ANIATAV

-478 MSDSMS
+478 MSDSMT
-484 LLKDSTDSVNQT
+484 LLKDSTDSVNKT

-523 DIMDIANPAVELLAD
+523 DIMDIAEPGVELLAD
-538 GLETVRDGLD
+538 ALETVRDGLD
-548 SLPEPLR
+548 ALPEPLR
-555 KTVSMV
+555 KTVSTV

-573 KLFSFAKTIQALKS
+573 KLFAFSKTIQALKS
-587 ANGATTLAGLAQ
+587 ANGASTLAGLAQ
-599 GITGVGTAS
+599 GISGVGTAS
-608 TVASVGTTTLSTS
+608 TVASAGTTAFSTS
-621 IKGIVTTL
+621 VKSIITTL
-629 GPYVALIGGACMVVK
+629 GPYVAIVAGACMVMK

-657 KKEDSTLGL
+657 KKEDATLSI

-674 TEKLTEVKDAMSGAL
+674 TEKLTEVKDAMSSAL
-689 SDADREL
+689 SDSDREL

-723 DTDIQ
+723 DTDIA

-743 LNLRVDET
+743 LNLSVNES
-751 TGSFEANGKAVN
+751 TGSFEANGRAVN
-763 DLSSYLDNYAK
+763 DLSEYLNDYAK

-807 ELEQKMNKELA
+807 ELERKMDKEL
-818 KAGLTFDEWQNK
+818 KSVGLNFDEWQKK
-830 NLAQKFWLNLNP
+830 NGASKILMGMNP
-842 VDGLTTTSAFNEM
+842 FNGFRTAGFKEM
-855 YHEWLELVDAQEE
+855 YSEWLELVDAQEE

-886 IGATDEALQ
+886 IGATDETLK

-930 EFDGDIQAVSESF
+930 EFDGDIKAISESF
-943 EEEEEALKALFEST
+943 TEEEEALKQLFEST
-957 VALWD
+957 VTLWD
-962 STHTEIM
+962 STHSEIM
-969 DGLGNEVISL
+969 SGLGNEVVSL
-979 SDSMGKWQDYKN
+979 SDSMNKWGEYKN

-1003 FKEREADESKSWASM
+1003 FKEREIDEAKSWENM
-1018 TNGLVSNINAYELW
+1018 TKGLTSNADAYALW
-1032 NQNVNAILESA
+1032 NQNVNAILEST

-1062 IESADYLDNF
+1062 IESSEYLDSF
-1072 VQNVNLSTSQA
+1072 VQNVNLSTTQA

-1098 QYASQMASLK
+1098 AYASQMASLK

-1136 STSLTEK
+1136 STSLMEK
-1143 AEEYTQYS
+1143 SEQYTQYS

-1195 AGNGEVDTLLGSF
+1195 SGNAEVDTLLSSF
-1208 QNFENAMSGFA
+1208 SNFESAMSGFA
-1219 DVTASTEVALQNG
+1219 DVTASTEVALQGG
-1232 MDGMVSIVDNAGE
+1232 MDSMVSIVDSAGE
-1245 SLKIAMIN
+1245 SLKIAMMN

-1275 SNAINQMQSVE
+1275 TDAINQMQSAE
-1286 AQQDAY
+1286 TQQDAY

-1299 QQYARG
+1299 QQYAKG

-1329 FNPQDTDRG
+1329 FNPQDTDRS
-1338 KYPSVTNNM
+1338 KYPSVTNQM

-1353 QRNGSWFGEITDW
+1353 QRNGWWGEITDW

>member
-1 MASNK
+1 MATNK

-19 AFKKSVSA
+19 QFKKSVSA
-27 CNTSLKT
+27 CNASLKT

-43 EQFKGQANSMDA
+43 EEFKGQANSMDA

-81 ENSQKNYASAGTQL
+81 ENSQKNYASAGEQL

-102 EEATSSLAK
+102 ATATSALAD

-118 NADESLTEQI
+118 NSDDSLVQQI
-128 KSQKEEMER
+128 KEQKEEMER
-137 LTDIVNRGEKAYAKA
+137 LTSIVQRGEKAYEKA

-163 NDAKIQVVRLQREI
+163 NDAKTQVVRLQREI

-192 GCATSIDEMGR
+192 GCAHSIDEMGR
-203 RIKESTA
+203 RIKESTT
-210 QTSTSVEKLTDD
+210 QTSGSVEKLTDD

-254 QDLDEGYDTILTK
+254 QDLDEGYDTILVK

-272 DTLAGF
+272 DALAEF
-278 TKIADEI
+278 TKIADKI
-285 YGDLPATMADIGV
+285 YGDLPATMSDIGT

-304 TRFGVTGDELDD
+304 TRFGSTGDELDD
-316 LSRRF
+316 LSRKF
-321 LKFSNINDTNL
+321 LKFSNINGTNL
-332 NASIDGVQS
+332 NSSIDGVQAS
-341 AMASFN
+341 MSSFN

-358 VMNKAGQNTGV
+358 VMNRAGQNTGV
-369 SMDALQSSL
+369 SMDALQSTL
-378 LQNASAFRDMD
+378 LQNASAFREMD

-428 SFQDSLVEIQET
+428 SFQDSLVDIQEI
-440 LVNAEDSTEASKR
+440 LLNSEDSVSANKK
-453 AVELFGKSY
+453 AVDLFGKSY
-462 GSIATAV
+462 ANIATAV

-507 TTAINS
+507 GVAINN

-538 GLETVRDGLD
+538 SLETTREALD
-548 SLPEPLR
+548 ALPDPLR
-555 KTVSMV
+555 KTVSTV
-561 TLIGGAVGIAGP
+561 VLVGGAVGIAVP
-573 KLFSFAKTIQALKS
+573 KLLAFSKTIKTLMAV
-587 ANGATTLAGLAQ
+587 NGASNLGSLAK
-599 GITGVGTAS
+599 GITGIGVASTAS
-608 TVASVGTTTLSTS
+608 SVGTTALSTS

-629 GPYVALIGGACMVVK
+629 SPYVALVGGACMVLK
-644 ALKDA
+644 ALKESNEA
-649 DEEYVESL
+649 YLESL

-666 VMENASRY
+666 VIENAERY
-674 TEKLTEVKDAMSGAL
+674 AEKLTEVKNAMDTAI
-689 SDADREL
+689 SDSDHEF
-696 AEISA
+696 AEISS
-701 KKDIAQPLVESLEK
+701 KKNVAQPLVDSLVK
-715 LQKQSHLT
+715 LQKQSSLT

-728 VMKRTTEELNSVYPD
+728 TMKNTVSELNSLYPD
-743 LNLRVDET
+743 LNLSVNES
-751 TGSFEANGKAVN
+751 TGNFESNGRAVTN
-763 DLSSYLDNYAK
+763 LTKYMDDYIHKSEEAAK
-774 TAERVA
+774 R
-780 KEKHL
+780 KHL
-785 TDLMEKKV
+785 NELIEQKV
-793 EAEVDF
+793 GAEVDF
-799 EISKQNRE
+799 EISKQSRKDLEDKMNRE
-807 ELEQKMNKELA
+807 LSKV
-818 KAGLTFDEWQNK
+818 GLD
-830 NLAQKFWLNLNP
+830 LDKFQEKGMMSKLWLGLNP
-842 VDGLTTTSAFNEM
+842 VDGFDPSAFQEM
-855 YHEWLELVDAQEE
+855 YHKWSELVDAQ
-868 LNGKYIET
+868 NDMNDSYIET
-876 EDRIKILRGE
+876 EKRIDAVQGMLEETNGTVQESTEGVKK
-886 IGATDEALQ
+886 Q
-895 KSTDDT
+895 K
-901 KEHTKS
+901 ES

-916 RAAQK
+916 RAGQK
-921 YVDLGVKMR
+921 YVDLSVKMR
-930 EFDGDIQAVSESF
+930 EFDGDIKAVSESF
-943 EEEEEALKALFEST
+943 TEEEEALKALFEST

-962 STHTEIM
+962 STHSQIM
-969 DGLGNEVISL
+969 SGLGNEVISL
-979 SDSMGKWQDYKN
+979 SDSMGKWQEYKN

-1003 FKEREADESKSWASM
+1003 FKEREADESKSWANM
-1018 TNGLVSNINAYELW
+1018 TNGLVSNMNAYELW
-1032 NQNVNAILESA
+1032 NANVNAILESA

-1062 IESADYLDNF
+1062 IESSEYLDSF
-1072 VQNVNLSTSQA
+1072 VQNVNLSTTQA
-1083 KDDIRNFTNLSGETE
+1083 KDDIANFTNLSGETE

-1113 SLSGIANVFD
+1113 SMRGIAGVFD

-1136 STSLTEK
+1136 STSLMEK
-1143 AEEYTQYS
+1143 SEEYTEYS
-1151 DVAQSLVE
+1151 ETAQNLVN
-1159 SERYKTDEGFRTMVN
+1159 SERYKTDEGFRSMVN
-1174 TLLQQGMA
+1174 VLLQQGMA

-1195 AGNGEVDTLLGSF
+1195 AGNGEVDTLLSSF
-1208 QNFENAMSGFA
+1208 GNFESAMSGFA
-1219 DVTASTEVALQNG
+1219 DVTASTEVALQGG
-1232 MDGMVSIVDNAGE
+1232 MDNMVSIVDSAGE
-1245 SLKIAMIN
+1245 SLKIAMMN

-1275 SNAINQMQSVE
+1275 TDAINQMQSAE

-1305 IQAGMDSVLDKKKID
+1305 IQAGMDSVLNQKEIE
-1320 DSKPISKWD
+1320 SNKPVSKWD
-1329 FNPQDTDRG
+1329 FNPSDPDRG
-1338 KYPSVTNNM
+1338 KYPAVTNNM

-1353 QRNGSWFGEITDW
+1353 QKSGWWGEITDW

>member
-6 RKIGAVIALDGES
+6 RRIGATIALDGES
-19 AFKKSVSA
+19 SFKKSVSA
-27 CNTSLKT
+27 CNASLKT
-34 MKSEMNLVT
+34 MKSEMALVN
-43 EQFKGQANSMDA
+43 EQFKGQANSMSA
-55 LKAKHEVL
+55 LQSKHEVL

-81 ENSQKNYASAGTQL
+81 ENSQKNYASAGEQL

-111 LEKQQAE
+111 LEKQQSE
-118 NADESLTEQI
+118 NADDSLTEQI

-152 GTNVESWQQKL
+152 ESSVETWQQKL
-163 NDAKIQVVRLQREI
+163 NDAKVQVVRLQREI
-177 DTNNSYMDEASKSAD
+177 DTNNQYMDEASKSAD
-192 GCATSIDEMGR
+192 GCATSIDNMGR

-210 QTSTSVEKLTDD
+210 QTSGSVEKLTDD

-227 TVDKVTE
+227 TVDKISE
-234 YADAVS
+234 YADKVS
-240 EAFQQVAQS
+240 EAFQQVAQAS
-249 AYDAL
+249 YDAL

-272 DTLAGF
+272 DALAEF
-278 TKIADEI
+278 TGIADRI
-285 YGDLPATMADIGV
+285 YGDLPSTMSDIGTSI
-298 AVGEVN
+298 GEVN

-341 AMASFN
+341 AMSAFN

-358 VMNKAGQNTGV
+358 VMNKSGQNTGV
-369 SMDALQSSL
+369 SMDNLQSTL
-378 LQNASAFRDMD
+378 LQNASAFREMD
-389 MDIYQSIDFVSKLEK
+389 MDIYQSIDFVAKLEK
-404 SGIDTAQVM
+404 SGLDTAQVM
-413 AGLKKAYQTSAREGK
+413 SGLKKAYQTSAREGK
-428 SFQDSLVEIQET
+428 SFQESLSDIQDT
-440 LVNAEDSTEASKR
+440 LMHSEDSVSANKK
-453 AVELFGKSY
+453 AVDLFGKSY
-462 GSIATAV
+462 ANIATAV
-469 KDGRLSFTS
+469 RDGRLSFTNMSSS
-478 MSDSMS
+478 MD

-548 SLPEPLR
+548 SLPDPLR
-555 KTVSMV
+555 KTVSTV
-561 TLIGGAVGIAGP
+561 TLVGGSVGIVAP

-587 ANGATTLAGLAQ
+587 ANDATNLVGLAK

-608 TVASVGTTTLSTS
+608 ATASVGTTALSTS
-621 IKGIVTTL
+621 IKGLVTTL
-629 GPYVALIGGACMVVK
+629 GPYVALIGGACMVLK

-649 DEEYVESL
+649 DEEYVENL
-657 KKEDSTLGL
+657 KKEDATLSV
-666 VMENASRY
+666 VMDRATQY
-674 TEKLTEVKDAMSGAL
+674 TEKLTEVKDAMGTAI
-689 SDADREL
+689 SDTDREL

-701 KKDIAQPLVESLEK
+701 KKDIAQPLVASLEK

-743 LNLRVDET
+743 LNLSVDEA

-774 TAERVA
+774 TAERIA

-799 EISKQNRE
+799 EISKMNRE
-807 ELEQKMNKELA
+807 ELERQMNKELA

-842 VDGLTTTSAFNEM
+842 VDGLTTTSAFNEL
-855 YHEWLELVDAQEE
+855 YSEWVDLVDAQNA
-868 LNGKYIET
+868 LNDEYIET
-876 EDRIKILRGE
+876 EDRIKVLRGE
-886 IGATDEALQ
+886 IETTDEALQ

-930 EFDGDIQAVSESF
+930 QFDGDIQAITESF
-943 EEEEEALKALFEST
+943 TEEEEALKVLFEST

-962 STHTEIM
+962 STHSEIM
-969 DGLGNEVISL
+969 SGLGNEVVSL
-979 SDSMGKWQDYKN
+979 SDSMGKWQEYKN

-1003 FKEREADESKSWASM
+1003 FKEREVDETKSWANM

-1062 IESADYLDNF
+1062 IESADYLDSF
-1072 VQNVNLSTSQA
+1072 VQNVSLSTTQA

-1113 SLSGIANVFD
+1113 SLNGIATVFD

-1151 DVAQSLVE
+1151 DVAQSLVD
-1159 SERYKTDEGFRTMVN
+1159 SERYKTDEGFRSMVN
-1174 TLLQQGMA
+1174 VLLQQGMA

-1195 AGNGEVDTLLGSF
+1195 AGNSEVDTLLGSF
-1208 QNFENAMSGFA
+1208 QNFESAMSGFA
-1219 DVTASTEVALQNG
+1219 DVTASTEVALQGG
-1232 MDGMVSIVDNAGE
+1232 MDNMVSIVDSAGE
-1245 SLKIAMIN
+1245 SLKIAMMN

-1275 SNAINQMQSVE
+1275 TDAINQMQSAE
-1286 AQQDAY
+1286 TQQDAY
-1292 SAGESVG
+1292 EAGESVG
-1299 QQYARG
+1299 QQYAKG
-1305 IQAGMDSVLDKKKID
+1305 IQAGMDSVLDKKQID
-1320 DSKPISKWD
+1320 SSKPVSKWD
-1329 FNPQDTDRG
+1329 FNPQDSDRS

-1353 QRNGSWFGEITDW
+1353 QRNGWFGEITDW

>member
-111 LEKQQAE
+111 LEKQQVE
-118 NADESLTEQI
+118 NADDSLTEQI

-137 LTDIVNRGEKAYAKA
+137 LTSIVQRGEKAYAQA
-152 GTNVESWQQKL
+152 GNNVETWQQKL
-163 NDAKIQVVRLQREI
+163 NDAKTQVVRLQREI
-177 DTNNSYMDEASKSAD
+177 DTNNQYMEEASRSAD

-227 TVDKVTE
+227 TVDKITE

-278 TKIADEI
+278 TKIADKI
-285 YGDLPATMADIGV
+285 YGDLPSTMADIGV

-304 TRFGVTGDELDD
+304 TRFGSTGDELDD

-321 LKFSNINDTNL
+321 LKFSNINGTNL
-332 NASIDGVQS
+332 NSSIDGVQAS
-341 AMASFN
+341 MASFN

-358 VMNKAGQNTGV
+358 VMNRAGQNTGI
-369 SMDALQSSL
+369 SMDTLQASL

-389 MDIYQSIDFVSKLEK
+389 MDIYQSIDFVSRLEK

-428 SFQDSLVEIQET
+428 SFQDSLVDIQET
-440 LVNAEDSTEASKR
+440 LVHAEDSTEASKR

-462 GSIATAV
+462 GTIATAV
-469 KDGRLSFTS
+469 KDGRLSFTG
-478 MSDSMS
+478 MSSSMS
-484 LLKDSTDSVNQT
+484 LLKDSTDSVNRT

-507 TTAINS
+507 TTAVNS

-523 DIMDIANPAVELLAD
+523 DIMDIANPAVEVLAD
-538 GLETVRDGLD
+538 GLETTREALD
-548 SLPEPLR
+548 ALPAPVR
-555 KTVSMV
+555 KTVSSV
-561 TLIGGAVGIAGP
+561 VLIGGTVGIVAP

-587 ANGATTLAGLAQ
+587 ANDATNLVGLAK

-608 TVASVGTTTLSTS
+608 SVASVGTTAFSTS
-621 IKGIVTTL
+621 VKGLVTTL
-629 GPYVALIGGACMVVK
+629 TPYVALIAGTCMVVK
-644 ALKDA
+644 ALNDA
-649 DEEYVESL
+649 DEEYLENL
-657 KKEDSTLGL
+657 KKEDATLSV
-666 VMENASRY
+666 VMENATRY
-674 TEKLTEVKDAMSGAL
+674 TEKLTEVKDAMSSAL
-689 SDADREL
+689 SDADRDI

-701 KKDIAQPLVESLEK
+701 KKDIAQPLVDSLEK

-743 LNLRVDET
+743 LNLRVDES
-751 TGSFEANGKAVN
+751 TGTFEANGRAVN
-763 DLSSYLDNYAK
+763 NLSEYLNDYAK

-807 ELEQKMNKELA
+807 ELERKMDKEL
-818 KAGLTFDEWQNK
+818 KSVGLNFDEWQKK
-830 NLAQKFWLNLNP
+830 NGASKILMGMNP
-842 VDGLTTTSAFNEM
+842 FNGFRTAGFKEM
-855 YHEWLELVDAQEE
+855 YSEWLDLVDAQNA
-868 LNGKYIET
+868 LNNEYIET
-876 EDRIKILRGE
+876 EDRIRILRGE

-930 EFDGDIQAVSESF
+930 EFDGDIKAVSESF
-943 EEEEEALKALFEST
+943 GEEEEALKALFEST

-962 STHTEIM
+962 STHSEIM
-969 DGLGNEVISL
+969 SGLGNEVISL
-979 SDSMGKWQDYKN
+979 SDSMGKWQEYKA
-991 QVYDSISSVSSI
+991 QVYDSITSVSSI
-1003 FKEREADESKSWASM
+1003 FKEREADESKSWENM
-1018 TNGLVSNINAYELW
+1018 TNGLISNMNAYELW

-1049 AFREIANRIMLSG
+1049 SFREIANRIMLSG
-1062 IESADYLDNF
+1062 IDSAEYLDNF
-1072 VQNVNLSTSQA
+1072 VQNVSLSTTQA
-1083 KDDIRNFTNLSGETE
+1083 KDDIANFTNLSGETE
-1098 QYASQMASLK
+1098 AYASQMASLK

-1113 SLSGIANVFD
+1113 SLNGIASVFD

-1159 SERYKTDEGFRTMVN
+1159 SERYKTDDAFRTMVN

-1195 AGNGEVDTLLGSF
+1195 SGNAQVDTLLGSF
-1208 QNFENAMSGFA
+1208 QNFESAMSGFA
-1219 DVTASTEVALQNG
+1219 DVTASTEVALQGG
-1232 MDGMVSIVDNAGE
+1232 MDNMVSIVDRAGE
-1245 SLKIAMIN
+1245 SLKIAMMN

-1275 SNAINQMQSVE
+1275 TDAINQMQSAE

-1299 QQYARG
+1299 QQYAKG
-1305 IQAGMDSVLDKKKID
+1305 IQAGMDSVLDKKQID
-1320 DSKPISKWD
+1320 SSKPVSKWD
-1329 FNPQDTDRG
+1329 YNPQDSDRG

>member
-1 MASNK
+1 MATNK

-19 AFKKSVSA
+19 QFKKSVSA

-34 MKSEMNLVT
+34 MKSEMSLVT

-55 LKAKHEVL
+55 LRARHEVL
-63 EKTLDKS
+63 EKTLNKS
-70 VALQS
+70 VDLQS

-102 EEATSSLAK
+102 EEATSSLSK
-111 LEKQQAE
+111 LEKQQSE
-118 NADESLTEQI
+118 NADDSLAQQI
-128 KSQKEEMER
+128 KEQKEEMER

-152 GTNVESWQQKL
+152 ESSVETWQQKL

-177 DTNNSYMDEASKSAD
+177 DTNNSYMEEASRSAD
-192 GCATSIDEMGR
+192 GCAHSIDEMGR

-278 TKIADEI
+278 TKIADKI
-285 YGDLPATMADIGV
+285 YGDLPSTMSDIGV

-304 TRFGVTGDELDD
+304 TRFGSTGDELDD
-316 LSRRF
+316 LSRKF
-321 LKFSNINDTNL
+321 LKFSNINGTNL
-332 NASIDGVQS
+332 NSSIDGVQAS
-341 AMASFN
+341 MASFN

-358 VMNKAGQNTGV
+358 VMNKAGQNTGI
-369 SMDALQSSL
+369 SMDALQSTL
-378 LQNASAFRDMD
+378 LQNASSFREMD
-389 MDIYQSIDFVSKLEK
+389 MDIYQSIDFVSRLEK

-428 SFQDSLVEIQET
+428 SFQDSLVDIQET
-440 LVNAEDSTEASKR
+440 LVHAEDSTEASKR

-469 KDGRLSFTS
+469 KDGRLSFTG
-478 MSDSMS
+478 MSDSMT
-484 LLKDSTDSVNQT
+484 LLKDSTDSVNKT

-513 LKQIGGRMMS
+513 LKQIGGRMMG
-523 DIMDIANPAVELLAD
+523 DIMDIASPAVELLAD

-555 KTVSMV
+555 KTVSTV

-573 KLFSFAKTIQALKS
+573 KLFAFSKTIQALKS
-587 ANGATTLAGLAQ
+587 ANGASTLAGLAH
-599 GITGVGTAS
+599 GISSVGGAS
-608 TVASVGTTTLSTS
+608 ASASVATATFSGSVKS
-621 IKGIVTTL
+621 IVSTL
-629 GPYVALIGGACMVVK
+629 GPYVAIVAGACMVVK

-649 DEEYVESL
+649 DEEYVENL
-657 KKEDSTLGL
+657 KKEDATLGV
-666 VMENASRY
+666 VMERASQY
-674 TEKLTEVKDAMSGAL
+674 VEKLDEVKNAMGTAI
-689 SDADREL
+689 SDTDREL

-701 KKDIAQPLVESLEK
+701 KRDVAQPLVNSLEK
-715 LQKQSHLT
+715 LQRQSHKT

-728 VMKRTTEELNSVYPD
+728 VMKRTTEELNGVYPD
-743 LNLRVDET
+743 LNLSVDET

-763 DLSSYLDNYAK
+763 DLSAYLNNYSK

-785 TDLMEKKV
+785 TELMEKKV

-799 EISKQNRE
+799 EISKQNRK
-807 ELEQKMNKELA
+807 ELERKMDKEL
-818 KAGLTFDEWQNK
+818 KSVGLSFDEWQKK
-830 NLAQKFWLNLNP
+830 NGASKILMGLNP
-842 VDGLTTTSAFNEM
+842 VNGFRTAGFKEM
-855 YHEWLELVDAQEE
+855 YSEWLELVDAQEE

-876 EDRIKILRGE
+876 EDRIKVLRGE

-930 EFDGDIQAVSESF
+930 EFDGDIKAVSESF
-943 EEEEEALKALFEST
+943 TEEEEALKQLFEST
-957 VALWD
+957 VAIWD
-962 STHTEIM
+962 STHSEIM
-969 DGLGNEVISL
+969 NGLGNEVVSL
-979 SDSMGKWQDYKN
+979 SDSMGKWQEYKN

-1003 FKEREADESKSWASM
+1003 FKEREVDESKSWENM
-1018 TNGLVSNINAYELW
+1018 TKGLVSNMSAYELW
-1032 NQNVNAILESA
+1032 NENVNAILQSA

-1062 IESADYLDNF
+1062 IESADYLDSF
-1072 VQNVNLSTSQA
+1072 VQNVNLSTTQA
-1083 KDDIRNFTNLSGETE
+1083 KSDIANFTNLSGETE

-1113 SLSGIANVFD
+1113 SLNGIASVFD

-1136 STSLTEK
+1136 STSLMEK
-1143 AEEYTQYS
+1143 SEQYTQYS
-1151 DVAQSLVE
+1151 DVAQNLVE
-1159 SERYKTDEGFRTMVN
+1159 SERYKTDESFRTMVN
-1174 TLLQQGMA
+1174 VMLQQGMA
-1182 GAGVLSELWTAME
+1182 GAGVLSELWTAMQS
-1195 AGNGEVDTLLGSF
+1195 GNAEVDTLLGSF
-1208 QNFENAMSGFA
+1208 QNFESAMSGFA

-1245 SLKIAMIN
+1245 ALKISMMN

-1275 SNAINQMQSVE
+1275 TDAINQMQSAE

-1299 QQYARG
+1299 QQYAKG

-1329 FNPQDTDRG
+1329 FNPQDSDRS

-1353 QRNGSWFGEITDW
+1353 QRNGWFGEITDW

>member
-1 MASNK
+1 MATNK

-19 AFKKSVSA
+19 QFKKSVSA
-27 CNTSLKT
+27 CNASLKT

-43 EQFKGQANSMDA
+43 EEFKGQANSMDA

-70 VALQS
+70 VALQE

-111 LEKQQAE
+111 LEKQQSE
-118 NADESLTEQI
+118 NSDESLTEQI

-137 LTDIVNRGEKAYAKA
+137 LTSIVQRGEKAYAQA
-152 GTNVESWQQKL
+152 GNNVESWQQKL
-163 NDAKIQVVRLQREI
+163 NDAKVQVVRLQREI

-203 RIKESTA
+203 RIKESTT
-210 QTSTSVEKLTDD
+210 QTSGSVEKLTDD

-227 TVDKVTE
+227 TVDKVSE

-240 EAFQQVAQS
+240 QAFQQVAQS

-272 DTLAGF
+272 DALAGF
-278 TKIADEI
+278 TKIADQI
-285 YGDLPATMADIGV
+285 YGDLPSTMSDIGTSI
-298 AVGEVN
+298 GEVN

-341 AMASFN
+341 AMSAFN

-358 VMNKAGQNTGV
+358 VMNKSGQNTGV
-369 SMDALQSSL
+369 SMDNLQSTL
-378 LQNASAFRDMD
+378 LQNASAFREMD
-389 MDIYQSIDFVSKLEK
+389 MDIYQSIDFVAKLEK
-404 SGIDTAQVM
+404 SGLDTSQVM
-413 AGLKKAYQTSAREGK
+413 SGLKKAYQTSAREGK
-428 SFQDSLVEIQET
+428 SFQESLSDIQDT
-440 LVNAEDSTEASKR
+440 LMHSEDSVSANKK
-453 AVELFGKSY
+453 AVDLFGKSY
-462 GSIATAV
+462 ANIATAV
-469 KDGRLSFTS
+469 RDGRLNFTS
-478 MSDSMS
+478 MSDSMA
-484 LLKDSTDSVNQT
+484 LLKDSTDSVNST

-507 TTAINS
+507 GVAINN
-513 LKQIGGRMMS
+513 LKTIGGRMMS

-538 GLETVRDGLD
+538 GLETVREGLD
-548 SLPEPLR
+548 SLPDPLR
-555 KTVSMV
+555 KTVSTV
-561 TLIGGAVGIAGP
+561 TLVGGAVGIAGP

-587 ANGATTLAGLAQ
+587 ANGASTLAGLAK
-599 GITGVGTAS
+599 GISGVGGAS
-608 TVASVGTTTLSTS
+608 ASASVATATFSGSVKS
-621 IKGIVTTL
+621 IVSTL
-629 GPYVALIGGACMVVK
+629 GPYVAIIGGACMVLK

-657 KKEDSTLGL
+657 KKEDSTLGV
-666 VMENASRY
+666 VMENATRY
-674 TEKLTEVKDAMSGAL
+674 AEKLTEVKDSMSSAF
-689 SDADREL
+689 SDADREI

-701 KKDIAQPLVESLEK
+701 KKDIAEPLVQSLEK

-751 TGSFEANGKAVN
+751 TGSFEANGRAVN
-763 DLSSYLDNYAK
+763 DLSEYLNDYSK

-807 ELEQKMNKELA
+807 ELERKMDKEL
-818 KAGLTFDEWQNK
+818 KSVGLSFDEWQKK
-830 NLAQKFWLNLNP
+830 NGASKILMGMNP
-842 VDGLTTTSAFNEM
+842 FNEFRTAGFKEM

-886 IGATDEALQ
+886 IETTDEALQ
-895 KSTDDT
+895 KSTDGVKAQ
-901 KEHTKS
+901 KES

-930 EFDGDIQAVSESF
+930 EFDGDIKAISESF
-943 EEEEEALKALFEST
+943 TEEEEALKQLFEST

-969 DGLGNEVISL
+969 AGLGNEVASL
-979 SDSMGKWQDYKN
+979 SDSMGKWQEYKA
-991 QVYDSISSVSSI
+991 QVYDSITSVSSI
-1003 FKEREADESKSWASM
+1003 FKEREADENKSWANM
-1018 TNGLVSNINAYELW
+1018 TNGLVSNMNAYELW

-1072 VQNVNLSTSQA
+1072 VQNVNLSTTQA

-1159 SERYKTDEGFRTMVN
+1159 SERYKTDEGFRSMVN
-1174 TLLQQGMA
+1174 VMLQQGMA

-1208 QNFENAMSGFA
+1208 QNFESAMSGFA
-1219 DVTASTEVALQNG
+1219 DVTASTEVALQGG
-1232 MDGMVSIVDNAGE
+1232 MDNMVSIVDSAGE
-1245 SLKIAMIN
+1245 ALKISMMN

-1260 GLTGEHLSSAVDSAV
+1260 GLTGEHLSSAVDGAV
-1275 SNAINQMQSVE
+1275 AKTIAEMQSTEV
-1286 AQQDAY
+1286 QQDAY

-1305 IQAGMDSVLDKKKID
+1305 IQAGMDSVLDKKEID
-1320 DSKPISKWD
+1320 SSKPVSKWD
-1329 FNPQDTDRG
+1329 FNPQDSDRS

>member
-27 CNTSLKT
+27 CNSSLKT
-34 MKSEMNLVT
+34 MKSEMALVS

-55 LKAKHEVL
+55 LRAKHDVL
-63 EKTLDKS
+63 EKTLNKS
-70 VALQS
+70 VDLQS

-81 ENSQKNYASAGTQL
+81 ENSQKNYSEAGAQL
-95 DGYRKQL
+95 DNYRKQL
-102 EEATSSLAK
+102 ATATSALAD
-111 LEKQQAE
+111 LEKQQSE
-118 NADESLTEQI
+118 NADDSLAQQI
-128 KSQKEEMER
+128 KEQKEEMER

-152 GTNVESWQQKL
+152 ESSVETWQQKL
-163 NDAKIQVVRLQREI
+163 NDAKTQVVRLQREI
-177 DTNNSYMDEASKSAD
+177 DTNNGYMDEASKSAD

-210 QTSTSVEKLTDD
+210 QTSGSVEKLTDD

-227 TVDKVTE
+227 TVDKITE

-254 QDLDEGYDTILTK
+254 QDLDEGYDTILVK

-272 DTLAGF
+272 DALAEF
-278 TKIADEI
+278 TGIADKI
-285 YGDLPATMADIGV
+285 YGDLPATMSDIGTSI
-298 AVGEVN
+298 GEVN

-332 NASIDGVQS
+332 NASIDGVQASMS
-341 AMASFN
+341 AFN

-358 VMNKAGQNTGV
+358 VMNRAGQNTGV
-369 SMDALQSSL
+369 SMDALQSTL
-378 LQNASAFRDMD
+378 LQNASAFREMD
-389 MDIYQSIDFVSKLEK
+389 MDIYESIDFVSKLEK

-413 AGLKKAYQTSAREGK
+413 SGLKKAYQTSAREGK
-428 SFQDSLVEIQET
+428 SFQDSLSDIQET
-440 LVNAEDSTEASKR
+440 LMHSEDSVSANKK
-453 AVELFGKSY
+453 AVDLFGKSY
-462 GSIATAV
+462 ANIATAV
-469 KDGRLSFTS
+469 RDGRLSFTS
-478 MSDSMS
+478 MSDSMT
-484 LLKDSTDSVNQT
+484 LLKDSTDSVNRT

-507 TTAINS
+507 ATAINS

-523 DIMDIANPAVELLAD
+523 DIMDIAEPGVELLAD
-538 GLETVRDGLD
+538 ALETVRDGLD
-548 SLPEPLR
+548 SLPDPLR
-555 KTVSMV
+555 KTVSTV

-573 KLFSFAKTIQALKS
+573 KLFSFAKTIQILKS
-587 ANGATTLAGLAQ
+587 ANGASSLGALAK
-599 GITGVGTAS
+599 GISSVGTAS
-608 TVASVGTTTLSTS
+608 TVASAGTATFSAS
-621 IKGIVTTL
+621 VKGIISTL
-629 GPYVALIGGACMVVK
+629 GPYVAIIGGACMVLK

-649 DEEYVESL
+649 DEEYVENL
-657 KKEDSTLGL
+657 KKEDATLGV

-674 TEKLTEVKDAMSGAL
+674 VEKLDEVKNAMGTAI
-689 SDADREL
+689 SDTDREL

-701 KKDIAQPLVESLEK
+701 KRDIAEPLVKSLEK

-743 LNLRVDET
+743 LNLRVDEA
-751 TGSFEANGKAVN
+751 TGSFEANGQAVN
-763 DLSSYLDNYAK
+763 NLSEYLNNYAK

-799 EISKQNRE
+799 EISKQNRK
-807 ELEQKMNKELA
+807 ELEAKMNAELA

-830 NLAQKFWLNLNP
+830 NIAQKFWLNLNP
-842 VDGLTTTSAFNEM
+842 VDDLVTTSAFNEM
-855 YHEWLELVDAQEE
+855 YGQWVDLVDAQNA
-868 LNGKYIET
+868 LNDEYIET
-876 EDRIKILRGE
+876 EDRIRILRGE
-886 IGATDEALQ
+886 IETTDESLK
-895 KSTDDT
+895 KSTDGVNEQ
-901 KEHTKS
+901 KKS

-930 EFDGDIQAVSESF
+930 QFDGDIKAVSESF
-943 EEEEEALKALFEST
+943 TEEEEALKQLFEST

-962 STHTEIM
+962 STHSQIM
-969 DGLGNEVISL
+969 SGLGNEVISL
-979 SDSMGKWQDYKN
+979 SDSMGKWQEYKA
-991 QVYDSISSVSSI
+991 QVYDSITSVSSI
-1003 FKEREADESKSWASM
+1003 FKEREADETKSWANM
-1018 TNGLVSNINAYELW
+1018 TNGLVSNMNAYELW

-1049 AFREIANRIMLSG
+1049 SFREIANRIMLSG
-1062 IESADYLDNF
+1062 IESADYLDSF
-1072 VQNVNLSTSQA
+1072 VQNVNLSTTQA
-1083 KDDIRNFTNLSGETE
+1083 KSDIANFTNLSGETE

-1113 SLSGIANVFD
+1113 SLNGIASVFD

-1143 AEEYTQYS
+1143 AEQYTQYS

-1159 SERYKTDEGFRTMVN
+1159 SERYKTDEGFRSMVN

-1182 GAGVLSELWTAME
+1182 GAGVLSELWTAMQ
-1195 AGNGEVDTLLGSF
+1195 AGNGEVDTLLSSF
-1208 QNFENAMSGFA
+1208 SNFESAMSGFA
-1219 DVTASTEVALQNG
+1219 DVTASTEVALQGG
-1232 MDGMVSIVDNAGE
+1232 MDNMVSIVDSAGE
-1245 SLKIAMIN
+1245 SLKIAMMN

-1275 SNAINQMQSVE
+1275 SDAINQMQSAE
-1286 AQQDAY
+1286 TQQDARE
-1292 SAGESVG
+1292 AGEAVG
-1299 QQYARG
+1299 KQYAIG
-1305 IQAGMDSVLDKKKID
+1305 IQNGMDSVLNKKEIE
-1320 DSKPISKWD
+1320 SNKPVSKWD
-1329 FNPQDTDRG
+1329 YNPQDTDRS

-1353 QRNGSWFGEITDW
+1353 QKSGWWGEITDW

>member
-1 MASNK
+1 MATNK
-6 RKIGAVIALDGES
+6 RKIGALIALDGES
-19 AFKKSVSA
+19 QFKKSVSA
-27 CNTSLKT
+27 CNASLKT

-43 EQFKGQANSMDA
+43 EEFKGQANSMDA

-81 ENSQKNYASAGTQL
+81 ENSQKNYASAGEQL

-111 LEKQQAE
+111 LEKQQVE
-118 NADESLTEQI
+118 NADDSLTEQI

-152 GTNVESWQQKL
+152 ESSVESWQQKL
-163 NDAKIQVVRLQREI
+163 NDAKIQVVKLQREI

-192 GCATSIDEMGR
+192 GCAHSIDEMGR
-203 RIKESTA
+203 RIKESTT

-227 TVDKVTE
+227 TVDKISE

-278 TKIADEI
+278 TKIADKI
-285 YGDLPATMADIGV
+285 YGDLPSTMSDIGTSI
-298 AVGEVN
+298 GEVN

-321 LKFSNINDTNL
+321 LKFSNINGTNL
-332 NASIDGVQS
+332 NGTIDGVQAS
-341 AMASFN
+341 MASFN

-369 SMDALQSSL
+369 SMDKLQSTL
-378 LQNASAFRDMD
+378 LQNASSFREMD
-389 MDIYQSIDFVSKLEK
+389 MDIYESIDFVSRLEK
-404 SGIDTAQVM
+404 AGVDTSQAM
-413 AGLKKAYQTSAREGK
+413 TGLKKAYQTSTKEGK
-428 SFQDSLVEIQET
+428 SFQESLVDVQDA
-440 LVNAEDSTEASKR
+440 LLHSEDSADASKK
-453 AVELFGKSY
+453 AMELFGKSY
-462 GSIATAV
+462 GNIAMAV
-469 KDGRLSFTS
+469 RDGRLNFTS
-478 MSDSMS
+478 MSSSMD
-484 LLKDSTDSVNQT
+484 LLKDSTDSVNST

-507 TTAINS
+507 GVAINN
-513 LKQIGGRMMS
+513 LKQIGGRMMG
-523 DIMDIANPAVELLAD
+523 DIMDIASPAVELLAD

-555 KTVSMV
+555 KTVSTV

-573 KLFSFAKTIQALKS
+573 KLFSFSKTIQALKS
-587 ANGATTLAGLAQ
+587 ANGATTLAGLAK
-599 GITGVGTAS
+599 GISSVGGAS
-608 TVASVGTTTLSTS
+608 ASASVATATFSGSVKS
-621 IKGIVTTL
+621 IVSTL
-629 GPYVALIGGACMVVK
+629 GPYVAIIAGACMVLK

-649 DEEYVESL
+649 DEEYVENL
-657 KKEDSTLGL
+657 KKEDATLGV

-674 TEKLTEVKDAMSGAL
+674 VEKLDEVKNAMGTAI
-689 SDADREL
+689 SDTDREL

-701 KKDIAQPLVESLEK
+701 KRDIAEPLVKSLEK

-743 LNLRVDET
+743 LNLRVDEA
-751 TGSFEANGKAVN
+751 TGSFEANGQAVN
-763 DLSSYLDNYAK
+763 NLSEYLNNYAK

-793 EAEVDF
+793 DAEVDF

-807 ELEQKMNKELA
+807 ELEQKMNEELA

-830 NLAQKFWLNLNP
+830 NIAQKFWLNLNP

-855 YHEWLELVDAQEE
+855 YHEWLELVDAQEA

-876 EDRIKILRGE
+876 EDRIRILRGE
-886 IGATDEALQ
+886 IGATDETLK
-895 KSTDDT
+895 KSTDGVNEQ
-901 KEHTKS
+901 KKS

-916 RAAQK
+916 RVAQK

-930 EFDGDIQAVSESF
+930 EFDGDIKAISESF
-943 EEEEEALKALFEST
+943 TEEEEALKQLFEST
-957 VALWD
+957 VTMWD

-969 DGLGNEVISL
+969 AGLGNEVVSL

-1003 FKEREADESKSWASM
+1003 FKEREVDETKSWSNM
-1018 TNGLVSNINAYELW
+1018 TNGLISNMNAYELW

-1049 AFREIANRIMLSG
+1049 SFREIANRIMLSG
-1062 IESADYLDNF
+1062 IDSAEYLDSF
-1072 VQNVNLSTSQA
+1072 VQNVNLSTTQA
-1083 KDDIRNFTNLSGETE
+1083 KDDIANFTNLSGETE
-1098 QYASQMASLK
+1098 AYASQMASLK

-1113 SLSGIANVFD
+1113 SLNGIASVFD

-1136 STSLTEK
+1136 SASLTEK

-1195 AGNGEVDTLLGSF
+1195 AGNTEVDTLLDSF
-1208 QNFENAMSGFA
+1208 QNFESAMSGFA

-1245 SLKIAMIN
+1245 ALKISMMN

-1275 SNAINQMQSVE
+1275 SDAISQMQSTE

-1299 QQYARG
+1299 QQYAKG
-1305 IQAGMDSVLDKKKID
+1305 IQAGMDSVLDKKQID
-1320 DSKPISKWD
+1320 SSKPVSKWD
-1329 FNPQDTDRG
+1329 YNPQDTDRS

-1353 QRNGSWFGEITDW
+1353 QKNGWFGEITDW

>member
-19 AFKKSVSA
+19 SFKKSVSA
-27 CNTSLKT
+27 CNASLKT
-34 MKSEMNLVT
+34 MKSEMALVN
-43 EQFKGQANSMDA
+43 EQFKGQANSMSA
-55 LKAKHEVL
+55 LQSKHEVL

-81 ENSQKNYASAGTQL
+81 ENSQKNYASAGEQL
-95 DGYRKQL
+95 DGYRRQL

-118 NADESLTEQI
+118 NADDSLTEQI

-152 GTNVESWQQKL
+152 ESSVETWQQKL

-177 DTNNSYMDEASKSAD
+177 DTNNSYMNEASKSAD

-203 RIKESTA
+203 RIKESTV
-210 QTSTSVEKLTDD
+210 QTSGSVEKLTDD

-227 TVDKVTE
+227 TVDKVSE

-254 QDLDEGYDTILTK
+254 QDLDEGYDTILVK

-278 TKIADEI
+278 TKIADKI
-285 YGDLPATMADIGV
+285 YGDLPSTMADIGTSI
-298 AVGEVN
+298 GEVN

-321 LKFSNINDTNL
+321 LKFSNINGTNL
-332 NASIDGVQS
+332 NGTIDGVQAS
-341 AMASFN
+341 MASFN

-369 SMDALQSSL
+369 SMDKLQSTL
-378 LQNASAFRDMD
+378 LQNASSFREMD
-389 MDIYQSIDFVSKLEK
+389 MDIYESIDFVSRLEK
-404 SGIDTAQVM
+404 AGVDTSQAM
-413 AGLKKAYQTSAREGK
+413 TGLKKAYQTSTKEGK
-428 SFQDSLVEIQET
+428 SFQESLVDVQDA
-440 LVNAEDSTEASKR
+440 LLHSEDSADASKK
-453 AVELFGKSY
+453 AMELFGKSY
-462 GSIATAV
+462 GNIAMAV
-469 KDGRLSFTS
+469 RDGRLNFTS
-478 MSDSMS
+478 MSSSMD
-484 LLKDSTDSVNQT
+484 LLKDSTDSVNST

-507 TTAINS
+507 GVAINN
-513 LKQIGGRMMS
+513 LKQIGGRMMG
-523 DIMDIANPAVELLAD
+523 DIMDIASPAVELLAD

-555 KTVSMV
+555 KTVSTV

-573 KLFSFAKTIQALKS
+573 KLFSFAKTIQAVKS
-587 ANGATTLAGLAQ
+587 ANGASTLAGLAK
-599 GITGVGTAS
+599 GISSVGGAS
-608 TVASVGTTTLSTS
+608 ASASVATATFSGSVKS
-621 IKGIVTTL
+621 IVSTL
-629 GPYVALIGGACMVVK
+629 GPYVAIIGGACMVLK

-657 KKEDSTLGL
+657 KKEDSTLGV
-666 VMENASRY
+666 VMENATRY
-674 TEKLTEVKDAMSGAL
+674 VEKLDEVKNAMGTAI
-689 SDADREL
+689 SDTDREL

-701 KKDIAQPLVESLEK
+701 KRDIAEPLVKSLEK

-743 LNLRVDET
+743 LNLRVDEA
-751 TGSFEANGKAVN
+751 TGSFEANGQAVN
-763 DLSSYLDNYAK
+763 NLSEYLNNYAK
-774 TAERVA
+774 TAEHVA

-799 EISKQNRE
+799 EISKQNRK

-842 VDGLTTTSAFNEM
+842 TDGLTTTSAFNEM

-876 EDRIKILRGE
+876 EDRIRILRGE
-886 IGATDEALQ
+886 IGATDETLK
-895 KSTDDT
+895 KSTDGVKAQ
-901 KEHTKS
+901 KES

-930 EFDGDIQAVSESF
+930 EFDGDIKAVSESF

-969 DGLGNEVISL
+969 AGLGNEVISL
-979 SDSMGKWQDYKN
+979 SDSMGKWQEYKN

-1003 FKEREADESKSWASM
+1003 FKEREVDETKSWSNM
-1018 TNGLVSNINAYELW
+1018 TNGLISNMNAYELW
-1032 NQNVNAILESA
+1032 NENVNAILESA

-1062 IESADYLDNF
+1062 IESADYLDSF
-1072 VQNVNLSTSQA
+1072 VQNVNLSTTQA
-1083 KDDIRNFTNLSGETE
+1083 KSDIANFTNLSGETE
-1098 QYASQMASLK
+1098 AYASQMASLK

-1113 SLSGIANVFD
+1113 SLNGIANVFD

-1151 DVAQSLVE
+1151 DVAQNLVE
-1159 SERYKTDEGFRTMVN
+1159 SERYKTDEGFRSMVN
-1174 TLLQQGMA
+1174 VLLQQGMA

-1195 AGNGEVDTLLGSF
+1195 AGNSEVDTLLGSF
-1208 QNFENAMSGFA
+1208 QNFESAMSGFA

-1232 MDGMVSIVDNAGE
+1232 MDGMVSIVDSAGE
-1245 SLKIAMIN
+1245 ALKISMMN

-1275 SNAINQMQSVE
+1275 SSAINQMQSAE

-1299 QQYARG
+1299 QQYAKG
-1305 IQAGMDSVLDKKKID
+1305 IQAGMDSVLDKKEINN
-1320 DSKPISKWD
+1320 SKPISKWD
-1329 FNPQDTDRG
+1329 FNPQDSDRS

-1353 QRNGSWFGEITDW
+1353 QRNGWWGEITDW

>member
-34 MKSEMNLVT
+34 MKSEMSLVT

-55 LKAKHEVL
+55 LRAKHDVL

-81 ENSQKNYASAGTQL
+81 ENSQKNYESAGTQL

-111 LEKQQAE
+111 LEKQQVE
-118 NADESLTEQI
+118 NADDSLTEQI

-152 GTNVESWQQKL
+152 GANVETWQQKL
-163 NDAKIQVVRLQREI
+163 NDAKTQVVRLQREI
-177 DTNNSYMDEASKSAD
+177 ETNNGYMEEASRSAD
-192 GCATSIDEMGR
+192 GCAHSIDEMGR

-210 QTSTSVEKLTDD
+210 QTRGSVEKLTDD

-272 DTLAGF
+272 DALEGF
-278 TKIADEI
+278 TKIADRI
-285 YGDLPATMADIGV
+285 YGDLPSAMSDIGI

-304 TRFGVTGDELDD
+304 TRFGSTGDELDD
-316 LSRRF
+316 LSRKF
-321 LKFSNINDTNL
+321 LKFSNINGTNL
-332 NASIDGVQS
+332 NGTIDGVQASMS
-341 AMASFN
+341 AFN

-358 VMNKAGQNTGV
+358 VMNKSGQNTGV
-369 SMDALQSSL
+369 SMDALQSTL

-389 MDIYQSIDFVSKLEK
+389 MDIYQSIDFVSRLEK
-404 SGIDTAQVM
+404 SGLDTAQVM
-413 AGLKKAYQTSAREGK
+413 SGLKKAYQTSAREGK
-428 SFQDSLVEIQET
+428 SFQDSLSDIQET
-440 LVNAEDSTEASKR
+440 LMHSEDSVSANKK
-453 AVELFGKSY
+453 AVDLFGKSY
-462 GSIATAV
+462 ANIATAV
-469 KDGRLSFTS
+469 RDGRLSFTN

-507 TTAINS
+507 GVAINN
-513 LKQIGGRMMS
+513 LKQIGGRMMA
-523 DIMDIANPAVELLAD
+523 DIMDIANPAVEVLAD

-548 SLPEPLR
+548 SLPDPLR
-555 KTVSMV
+555 KTVSTV
-561 TLIGGAVGIAGP
+561 TLVGGSVGIVAP

-587 ANGATTLAGLAQ
+587 ANDATNLVGLAK

-608 TVASVGTTTLSTS
+608 SVASVGTTAFSTS
-621 IKGIVTTL
+621 VKGLVTTL
-629 GPYVALIGGACMVVK
+629 TPYVALIAGTCMVVK
-644 ALKDA
+644 ALNDA
-649 DEEYVESL
+649 DEEYLENL
-657 KKEDSTLGL
+657 KKEDATLSV
-666 VMENASRY
+666 VMENATRY
-674 TEKLTEVKDAMSGAL
+674 TEKLTEVKDAMSSAL
-689 SDADREL
+689 SDADREI

-701 KKDIAQPLVESLEK
+701 KKDIAEPLVQSLEK

-723 DTDIQ
+723 DTDIA

-743 LNLRVDET
+743 LNLSVNES
-751 TGSFEANGKAVN
+751 TGSFEANGRAVN
-763 DLSSYLDNYAK
+763 DLSEYLNDYAK

-807 ELEQKMNKELA
+807 ELERKMDKEL
-818 KAGLTFDEWQNK
+818 KSVGLSFDEWQKK
-830 NLAQKFWLNLNP
+830 NGASKIMMGLNP
-842 VDGLTTTSAFNEM
+842 INGFRTAGFKEM
-855 YHEWLELVDAQEE
+855 YSEWLELVDAQEE

-895 KSTDDT
+895 KSTDGVKAQ
-901 KEHTKS
+901 KES

-930 EFDGDIQAVSESF
+930 EFDGDIQAISESF
-943 EEEEEALKALFEST
+943 GEEEEALKALFEST

-969 DGLGNEVISL
+969 AGLGNEVASL
-979 SDSMGKWQDYKN
+979 SDSMGKWQEYKN

-1003 FKEREADESKSWASM
+1003 FKEREIDENKSWASM
-1018 TNGLVSNINAYELW
+1018 TNGLVSNMNAYELW

-1072 VQNVNLSTSQA
+1072 VQNVNLSTTKA
-1083 KDDIRNFTNLSGETE
+1083 KDDITNFTNLSSETE

-1113 SLSGIANVFD
+1113 SLTGIANVFD

-1136 STSLTEK
+1136 SASLTEK

-1195 AGNGEVDTLLGSF
+1195 SGNGEVDTLLSSF
-1208 QNFENAMSGFA
+1208 QNFESAMSGFA
-1219 DVTASTEVALQNG
+1219 DVTASTEVALQGG
-1232 MDGMVSIVDNAGE
+1232 MDNMVSIVDSAGE
-1245 SLKIAMIN
+1245 ALKISMMN

-1260 GLTGEHLSSAVDSAV
+1260 GMTGEHLSSAVDSAV
-1275 SNAINQMQSVE
+1275 SSAINQMQSAE

-1299 QQYARG
+1299 QQYAKG

-1329 FNPQDTDRG
+1329 FNPQDSDRS

-1353 QRNGSWFGEITDW
+1353 QRNGWFGEITDW

>member
-34 MKSEMNLVT
+34 MKSEMALVT

-55 LKAKHEVL
+55 LRAKHDVL

-70 VALQS
+70 VSLQE

-81 ENSQKNYASAGTQL
+81 ENSQKNYASAGEQL

-111 LEKQQAE
+111 LEKQQSE
-118 NADESLTEQI
+118 NADDSLAQQI
-128 KSQKEEMER
+128 KEQKEEMER

-152 GTNVESWQQKL
+152 ESSVETWQQKL
-163 NDAKIQVVRLQREI
+163 NDAKIQVVKLQREI
-177 DTNNSYMDEASKSAD
+177 ETNNGYMDEASKSAD
-192 GCATSIDEMGR
+192 GCAHSIDEMGR

-227 TVDKVTE
+227 TVDKVSE
-234 YADAVS
+234 YADKVS

-272 DTLAGF
+272 DALAEF
-278 TKIADEI
+278 TGIADRI
-285 YGDLPATMADIGV
+285 YGDLPSTMSDIGT

-304 TRFGVTGDELDD
+304 TRFGSTGDELDD
-316 LSRRF
+316 LSRKF
-321 LKFSNINDTNL
+321 LKFSNINGTNL
-332 NASIDGVQS
+332 NSSIDGVQASMS
-341 AMASFN
+341 AFN
-347 VEAKDAGKVLD
+347 MQAKDAGKVLD
-358 VMNKAGQNTGV
+358 VMNRAGQNTGI
-369 SMDALQSSL
+369 SMDTLQSSL

-428 SFQDSLVEIQET
+428 SFQDSLVDIQDV
-440 LVNAEDSTEASKR
+440 LLHSEDSVTANKR
-453 AVELFGKSY
+453 AVDLFGKSY
-462 GSIATAV
+462 ANIATAV
-469 KDGRLSFTS
+469 KDGRLSFTN
-478 MSDSMS
+478 MSDSMT

-507 TTAINS
+507 GVAINS
-513 LKQIGGRMMS
+513 LKTIGGRMMA
-523 DIMDIANPAVELLAD
+523 DVMDIANPAVELLAD
-538 GLETVRDGLD
+538 SLETVRDGLD
-548 SLPEPLR
+548 ALPTPIR
-555 KTVSMV
+555 KTVSAV

-573 KLFSFAKTIQALKS
+573 KLFSFAKTIQVLKS
-587 ANGATTLAGLAQ
+587 ANGASTLGSLAK
-599 GITGVGTAS
+599 GISGVGTAS
-608 TVASVGTTTLSTS
+608 SVASVGTTTLSTS

-629 GPYVALIGGACMVVK
+629 TPYVALVGGACMVLK
-644 ALKDA
+644 ALKDS
-649 DEEYVESL
+649 DEAYMESL
-657 KKEDSTLGL
+657 KKEDATLS
-666 VMENASRY
+666 VVIENAERY
-674 TEKLTEVKDAMSGAL
+674 AEKLTEVKNAMDTAI
-689 SDADREL
+689 SDSDHEL
-696 AEISA
+696 VEISS
-701 KKDIAQPLVESLEK
+701 KKNVAQPLVDSLVK
-715 LQKQSHLT
+715 LQKQSNLT

-728 VMKRTTEELNSVYPD
+728 TMKNTVSELNSLYPD
-743 LNLRVDET
+743 LNLSVNES
-751 TGSFEANGKAVN
+751 TGNFESNGRAVTN
-763 DLSSYLDNYAK
+763 LTKYMDDYIHKSEEAAK
-774 TAERVA
+774 R
-780 KEKHL
+780 KHL
-785 TDLMEKKV
+785 NELIEQKV
-793 EAEVDF
+793 GAEVDF
-799 EISKQNRE
+799 EISKQSRKD
-807 ELEQKMNKELA
+807 LEAKMNRELA
-818 KAGLTFDEWQNK
+818 KVGLD
-830 NLAQKFWLNLNP
+830 LDKFQEKGMMSKLWLGLNP
-842 VDGLTTTSAFNEM
+842 VDGFNPSAFQEM
-855 YHEWLELVDAQEE
+855 YHDWLELVDAQ
-868 LNGKYIET
+868 NAMNDSYIET
-876 EDRIKILRGE
+876 EKRIDAVQGMLEETNGTVQESTENVKK
-886 IGATDEALQ
+886 Q
-895 KSTDDT
+895 K
-901 KEHTKS
+901 ES

-916 RAAQK
+916 RAGQK
-921 YVDLGVKMR
+921 YVDLGVKLR
-930 EFDGDIQAVSESF
+930 QFDGDIQAITESF
-943 EEEEEALKALFEST
+943 TEEEEALKILFEST

-962 STHTEIM
+962 STHSEIM
-969 DGLGNEVISL
+969 NGLGNEVASL
-979 SDSMGKWQDYKN
+979 SDSMGKWQEYKN

-1003 FKEREADESKSWASM
+1003 FKEREVDETKSWSNM
-1018 TNGLVSNINAYELW
+1018 TNGLISNMNAYELW
-1032 NQNVNAILESA
+1032 NQNMNAILESA

-1062 IESADYLDNF
+1062 IESADYLDSF
-1072 VQNVNLSTSQA
+1072 VQNVSLSTTQA

-1151 DVAQSLVE
+1151 DVAQSLVD
-1159 SERYKTDEGFRTMVN
+1159 SERYKTDEGFRSMVN
-1174 TLLQQGMA
+1174 VMLQQGLA

-1195 AGNGEVDTLLGSF
+1195 AGNSEVDTLLGSF
-1208 QNFENAMSGFA
+1208 QNFESAMSGFA
-1219 DVTASTEVALQNG
+1219 DVTASTEVALQGG
-1232 MDGMVSIVDNAGE
+1232 MDNMVSIVDSAGE

-1275 SNAINQMQSVE
+1275 SNAISQMQSAE

-1292 SAGESVG
+1292 SAGEAVG

-1305 IQAGMDSVLDKKKID
+1305 IQAGMDSVLDKKKINN
-1320 DSKPISKWD
+1320 SKPISKWD
-1329 FNPQDTDRG
+1329 FNPQDTDRS

-1353 QRNGSWFGEITDW
+1353 QRNGWFGEITDW

>member
-81 ENSQKNYASAGTQL
+81 ENSQKNYASAGEQL
-95 DGYRKQL
+95 DSYRKQL
-102 EEATSSLAK
+102 ATATSALAD
-111 LEKQQAE
+111 LEKQQSE
-118 NADESLTEQI
+118 NADDSLAEQI

-152 GTNVESWQQKL
+152 ESSVETWQQKL
-163 NDAKIQVVRLQREI
+163 NDAKIQVVKLQREI
-177 DTNNSYMDEASKSAD
+177 DTNNGYMEEASKSAD
-192 GCATSIDEMGR
+192 GCATSIDAMGR

-210 QTSTSVEKLTDD
+210 QTSGSVEKLTDD

-227 TVDKVTE
+227 TVDKISE

-240 EAFQQVAQS
+240 QAFQQVAQS

-278 TKIADEI
+278 TKIADKI
-285 YGDLPATMADIGV
+285 YGDLPSTMADIGV

-304 TRFGVTGDELDD
+304 TRFGSTGDELDD
-316 LSRRF
+316 LSRKF
-321 LKFSNINDTNL
+321 LKFSNINGTNL
-332 NASIDGVQS
+332 NSTIDGVQAS
-341 AMASFN
+341 MASFN
-347 VEAKDAGKVLD
+347 VEARDAGKVLD
-358 VMNKAGQNTGV
+358 VMNKAGQNTGI
-369 SMDALQSSL
+369 SMDVLQASL

-428 SFQDSLVEIQET
+428 SFQDSLVDIQEI
-440 LVNAEDSTEASKR
+440 LLNSEDSVSANKK
-453 AVELFGKSY
+453 AVDMFGKSY
-462 GSIATAV
+462 ANIATAV

-507 TTAINS
+507 GVAINN

-538 GLETVRDGLD
+538 SLETTREALD
-548 SLPEPLR
+548 ALPDPLR
-555 KTVSMV
+555 KTVSTV
-561 TLIGGAVGIAGP
+561 VLVGGAVGIAVP
-573 KLFSFAKTIQALKS
+573 KLLAFSKTIKTLMAV
-587 ANGATTLAGLAQ
+587 NGASNLGSLAK
-599 GITGVGTAS
+599 GITGIGVASTAS
-608 TVASVGTTTLSTS
+608 SVGTTALSTS

-629 GPYVALIGGACMVVK
+629 SPYVALVGGACMVLK
-644 ALKDA
+644 ALKESNEA
-649 DEEYVESL
+649 YLESL

-666 VMENASRY
+666 VIENAERY
-674 TEKLTEVKDAMSGAL
+674 AEKLTEVKNAMDTAI
-689 SDADREL
+689 SDSDHEL
-696 AEISA
+696 AEISS
-701 KKDIAQPLVESLEK
+701 KKNVAQPLVDSLVK
-715 LQKQSHLT
+715 LQKQSSLT

-728 VMKRTTEELNSVYPD
+728 TMKNTVSELNSLYPD
-743 LNLRVDET
+743 LNLSVNES
-751 TGSFEANGKAVN
+751 TGNFESNGRAVTN
-763 DLSSYLDNYAK
+763 LTKYMDDYIHKSEEAAK
-774 TAERVA
+774 R
-780 KEKHL
+780 KHL
-785 TDLMEKKV
+785 NELIEQKV
-793 EAEVDF
+793 GAEVDF
-799 EISKQNRE
+799 EISKQSRKDLEDKMNRE
-807 ELEQKMNKELA
+807 LSKV
-818 KAGLTFDEWQNK
+818 GLD
-830 NLAQKFWLNLNP
+830 LDKFQEKGMMSKLWLGLNP
-842 VDGLTTTSAFNEM
+842 VDGFDPSAFQEM
-855 YHEWLELVDAQEE
+855 YHKWSELVDAQ
-868 LNGKYIET
+868 NDMNDSYIET
-876 EDRIKILRGE
+876 EKRIDAVQGMLEETNGTVQESTEGVKK
-886 IGATDEALQ
+886 Q
-895 KSTDDT
+895 K
-901 KEHTKS
+901 ES

-916 RAAQK
+916 RAGQK
-921 YVDLGVKMR
+921 YVDLSVKMR
-930 EFDGDIQAVSESF
+930 EFDGDIKAVSESF
-943 EEEEEALKALFEST
+943 TEEEEALKALFEST

-962 STHTEIM
+962 STHSQIM
-969 DGLGNEVISL
+969 SGLGNEVISL
-979 SDSMGKWQDYKN
+979 SDSMGKWQEYKN

-1003 FKEREADESKSWASM
+1003 FKEREADESKSWANM
-1018 TNGLVSNINAYELW
+1018 TNGLVSNMNAYELW
-1032 NQNVNAILESA
+1032 NANVNAILKSA

-1062 IESADYLDNF
+1062 IESSEYLDSF
-1072 VQNVNLSTSQA
+1072 VQNVNLSTTQA
-1083 KDDIRNFTNLSGETE
+1083 KDDIANFTNLSGETE

-1113 SLSGIANVFD
+1113 SMRGIAGVFD

-1136 STSLTEK
+1136 STSLMEK
-1143 AEEYTQYS
+1143 SEEYTEYS
-1151 DVAQSLVE
+1151 ETAQNLVN
-1159 SERYKTDEGFRTMVN
+1159 SERYKTDEGFRSMVN
-1174 TLLQQGMA
+1174 VLLQQGMA

-1195 AGNGEVDTLLGSF
+1195 AGNGEVDTLLSSF
-1208 QNFENAMSGFA
+1208 GNFESAMSGFA
-1219 DVTASTEVALQNG
+1219 DVTASTEVALQGG
-1232 MDGMVSIVDNAGE
+1232 MDNMVSIVDSAGE
-1245 SLKIAMIN
+1245 SLKIAMMN
-1253 DEILMAS
+1253 DEILMSS

-1275 SNAINQMQSVE
+1275 TDAINQMQSAE

-1320 DSKPISKWD
+1320 SSKPISKWD
-1329 FNPQDTDRG
+1329 FNPQDSDRS
-1338 KYPSVTNNM
+1338 KYPAVTNNM

-1353 QRNGSWFGEITDW
+1353 QKSGWFGEITDW